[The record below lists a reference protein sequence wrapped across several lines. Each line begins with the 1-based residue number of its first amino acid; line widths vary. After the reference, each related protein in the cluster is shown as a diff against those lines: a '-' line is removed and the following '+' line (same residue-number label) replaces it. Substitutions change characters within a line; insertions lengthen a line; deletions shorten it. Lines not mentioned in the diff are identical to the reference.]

1 MAKKVQKPYDITK
14 SGPQD
19 FRTIRKQLASIDAP
33 TDKEYLYEKNINN
46 SYLGKSMY
54 NAAEA
59 APTVVQSPLY
69 NTKTKLGQ
77 SYFDQ
82 DVYTKGEFE
91 DASSVRAENQP
102 AIVQAINGTT
112 KGAILAGTTA
122 LSGVLGIPYGIYSAV
137 SNKDFSKLWDNDVT
151 RTAQLINDASEEWLP
166 NYYTKDQLESSW
178 YSPTNLLSA
187 NFLFDKVI
195 KNIGF
200 TVGAAYS
207 GGIYTKGINAIA
219 KGIGALKAMARTG
232 KTFEEA
238 AKLGA
243 RAMQMNAKT
252 RFMKSAVGSTFSA
265 IAEGSVEALNNSKD
279 YVDIYRQK
287 VDAHT
292 AEGMNNAYREFAI
305 AGGQFDGEGNPI
317 LDNTPRSVMLQNEL
331 TRLQNAKKQAYEEI
345 ENTRASMGNAD
356 LIANLPILT
365 LGNWLTFG
373 KMYAGGYKAARNT
386 SRVTTRATKEARAAA
401 KAEGK
406 KAVERLNR
414 VVEKAKKTGYQ
425 GLTQEEKALVEEG
438 TDHLLGDK
446 TYAALMA
453 IREPLKEGNEEMT
466 QAAAAKSLQNYYG
479 SRVDAIYDAA
489 MDNSSRNQV
498 LDWWQASVQ
507 GFKDIYGD
515 FNNYEEG
522 FIGAITGLMG
532 SSTFGKKNNS
542 TSETYLGRSKWIG
555 MSGGVVPQWRNAIK
569 GREQEAEIVSHVNS
583 ILKNGNLERDMKH
596 LIAQTFFDEKQRVAA
611 IKNDKLE
618 YKDSEL
624 ASIFEN
630 IMYLKE
636 AGKIDLLYRAI
647 ENMDGFTE
655 EDAKAIL
662 EMTKKDIDID
672 GQNVTSL
679 NKRKEDLI
687 SESEKLTKQNEEA
700 QKGLDDFILSTVE
713 KYGIATFD
721 SELNLVFDD
730 DEVNKKIK
738 EAKESITRTKETID
752 NIEKT
757 IEDIDAELANKK
769 STTISPYLNEDGELK
784 TTQEVLEDLNKRKSK
799 YEKIIG
805 EVTGNMDSIDA
816 ATEETLTNDQLK
828 TLTWY
833 KVMMKDWQERAN
845 SMTTSMS
852 RFIRAFLNDNVSK
865 EQLAKLDE
873 ELGGLDIK
881 HLTAE
886 EMQAYGGALVNR
898 HILRNIL
905 GGSQSIVKLLE
916 DIANKYSKEDLGL
929 SLARLLDS
937 DEEVEIGEEKNKKKV
952 KVGDYLFNFIKANLM
967 ANEIITQDVKN
978 NFFTLLSDLKKIGK
992 NYNSYNR
999 LLTEYTKNPSK
1010 IDAAHQETLNNA
1022 ERDSNKKRSKNLKD
1036 NLSFGGHRG
1045 NLAKDLKD
1053 NADEIETIGL
1063 DEFKNSLNENELKE
1077 FTEAESLID
1086 GLDSLNHIIE
1096 TSDLEDEV
1104 KKALQSKAI
1113 EALDEVDSVD
1123 EFLDKFKSLDP
1134 NEALEDALET
1144 SNLDDLEKLDKLE
1157 DLAAQYK
1164 EFMDNSLSKVVDAME
1179 AKRKAQIDDIEE
1191 KAKRAAD
1198 ALDKKEKITPPKE
1211 KKLREPKEKKGT
1223 TLADRRKNKRKED
1236 NKRAEQPKEKPG
1248 IEETK
1253 EAVKK
1258 QGTSNDIANRNARRK
1273 KNGYSSEH
1281 ANRPQLSE
1289 TFFYGRDLLTYV
1301 EYITKNPDRVPKFVA
1316 SKLFPNI
1323 KTQQDFIKAYTK
1335 YIKATYQYLKDNGA
1349 FEYVKYN
1356 LKANDKLIFTVDE
1369 ALNKEAGV
1377 PVVIIKVIDKDG
1389 NSHVV
1394 GTMKSELDFMS
1405 INSRNDTTY
1414 GTTEAAQKKLYD
1426 EIVYKFKASKAKSSQ
1441 IETLSLQYGKKSITT
1456 ALNNHKNRT
1465 ANHGVAYGITG
1476 DKVKSISDNSISFDG
1491 LSDDKTTVKLTKE
1504 EQKEAVRILNSK
1516 LSKEEQKEAI
1526 QELFDNVADR
1536 VLNEI
1541 SNNDFSSIEKSK
1553 YKETQAKSQETSK
1566 AVKEETTIQ
1575 DKELVDFATTR
1586 NGGFS
1591 TPLSKGKGTS
1601 LSKNITDIG
1610 TEKPGWGSKNGLFYY
1625 KVNVGG
1631 RKDYI
1636 AAYFREEPS
1645 QEAKE
1650 KIESILNDPNL
1661 DFTKAQK
1668 EIANLLRQSS
1678 QTKQSK
1684 DDLIHITNTFQGLSH
1699 LGNLQEWSKKASD
1712 IRTEPDG
1719 FGTKDGLFYY
1729 KKSHQGGRKGD
1740 NITIWFKN
1748 EPSQSIKEKIPKLLD
1763 ESKNLNEFG
1772 DKVVELIN
1780 AESKKEE
1787 TEFVGAESSVKKLMG
1802 GDVAF
1807 SNTESS
1813 ISSIFNNTGT
1823 EVIFGIVNGNG
1834 IVSTTNADIDSKIL
1848 QVDIA
1853 KAKEGQVYVLI
1864 PSNNGSLLPALCYG
1878 DVIEDLLEKPNDWYI
1893 EETIKAI
1900 QKLTNITQI
1909 GENKNKVAKWLGI
1922 STQTINMSVGHLNA
1936 DNKFTEDDDIVNAD
1950 RVRVAYNDSKGKRQ
1964 YMYIALSD
1972 DKTISHE
1979 NAKKFIASFASRFS
1993 IDNPL
1998 TVNLDTQRL
2007 RDKEYISN
2015 MSKYYYTNI
2024 VQGQTHSVND
2034 WFLYNKTKTEID
2046 NEERKKTPKPPT
2058 RTPSETTP
2066 TGKPKDSKETTV
2078 EGKEYTVNKD
2088 GRVYNEKGEL
2098 VVGEERT
2105 KVLDNENKPSEDTTE
2120 SEESTEKK
2128 ETKEKP
2134 KESIDLASQLLGG
2147 ARRGRR
2153 RVQEKEE
2160 KKEDNKKDD
2169 DNKPDKPNY
2178 SQDQVNTARARQG
2191 NNRRRPNRT
2200 TTPSE
2205 PSETS
2210 KPSESIAPK
2219 QKIISKAISLFPNI
2233 DKGRIESIVNKIFES
2248 VENTYPLIDSIKKA
2262 IQFFKNKMGTLN
2274 IKAYNNFIDT
2284 ILSPSEKETLEREGE
2299 SEFKSSQPVDSN
2311 LRVLQ
2316 RTESILNSIREY
2328 INGDITVKSKR
2339 LLKVFE
2345 TIKNIIDS
2353 LGKNM
2358 IILNNFFNNVIA
2370 QTTAIITGVAEV
2382 DTENLRLKYAYSNLN
2397 SKIQQWM
2404 DERGTNIEAY
2414 ERLSPKQQEDY
2425 IRCMI

>member
-1 MAKKVQKPYDITK
+1 MANKIQKPYDITK

-33 TDKEYLYEKNINN
+33 TDKEYLYEKNMNN
-46 SYLGKSMY
+46 SYLGRSMY

-69 NTKTKLGQ
+69 NTNTKLGQ
-77 SYFDQ
+77 SYFDK

-91 DASSVRAENQP
+91 DASSIRAENQP
-102 AIVQAINGTT
+102 AIIQALNGTA
-112 KGAILAGTTA
+112 KGTILAGTTA
-122 LSGVLGIPYGIYSAV
+122 VSGILGIPYGIFSAV
-137 SNKDFSKLWDNDVT
+137 NNKDFSKLWDNDIT

-178 YSPTNLLSA
+178 YSPTNLFSA

-207 GGIYTKGINAIA
+207 GGIYTKGINAVA

-265 IAEGSVEALNNSKD
+265 VAEGSVEALNNSKD

-401 KAEGK
+401 EAEGK
-406 KAVERLNR
+406 EAVKRLNK

-453 IREPLKEGNEEMT
+453 VREPLKEGNEEMA
-466 QAAAAKSLQNYYG
+466 QAAAAKSSQNYYG

-489 MDNSSRNQV
+489 MDNSSRSQV
-498 LDWWQASVQ
+498 LDWWKASVQ

-522 FIGAITGLMG
+522 FIGALTGLMG
-532 SSTFGKKNNS
+532 SPTFGKKNNS

-636 AGKIDLLYRAI
+636 AGKIDLLHRAI

-662 EMTKKDIDID
+662 EMTKKDINID

-700 QKGLDDFILSTVE
+700 QKSLNDFISSLTENSNTF
-713 KYGIATFD
+713 TFD
-721 SELNLVFDD
+721 ANGNITYGEENDR
-730 DEVNKKIK
+730 KIK
-738 EAKESITRTKETID
+738 EAQESINRTKETID

-757 IEDIDAELANKK
+757 IEDIDVELSNKK
-769 STTISPYLNEDGELK
+769 STTVSPYLNEDGELK

-799 YEKIIG
+799 YKKIIG
-805 EVTGNMDSIDA
+805 EITGNMDSIDA

-852 RFIRAFLNDNVSK
+852 RFIRDFLNDNVSK

-886 EMQAYGGALVNR
+886 EMQSYGGALVNR

-937 DEEVEIGEEKNKKKV
+937 NEEVEIEEEKNKTKV
-952 KVGDYLFNFIKANLM
+952 KLGDYLFDFIKANLM
-967 ANEIITQDVKN
+967 ANDGITQDVKN
-978 NFFTLLSDLKKIGK
+978 NFLTLLSDLKKIGK

-1022 ERDSNKKRSKNLKD
+1022 ERESNKKRSKNLKD

-1063 DEFKNSLNENELKE
+1063 DKFKNSLNESELKE

-1104 KKALQSKAI
+1104 KKALQSKAV
-1113 EALDEVDSVD
+1113 EALDEVDSVN
-1123 EFLDKFKSLDP
+1123 EFLNKFKSLDP
-1134 NEALEDALET
+1134 NEALENALET

-1164 EFMDNSLSKVVDAME
+1164 EFMDNNLSKVADAIE

-1223 TLADRRKNKRKED
+1223 TLADRQKSKRKED
-1236 NKRAEQPKEKPG
+1236 TKSAEQPKERPN
-1248 IEETK
+1248 IDETK

-1258 QGTSNDIANRNARRK
+1258 QGTNSDISNRNARRK

-1323 KTQQDFIKAYTK
+1323 KSQQDFIKAYTK
-1335 YIKATYQYLKDNGA
+1335 YIKATYQYLKDSGA
-1349 FEYVKYN
+1349 FEYIKHN

-1377 PVVIIKVIDKDG
+1377 PVVIIKAVDKDG
-1389 NSHVV
+1389 NYHAV
-1394 GTMKSELDFMS
+1394 GTMKTELDFMS
-1405 INSRNDTTY
+1405 INSRNNTTY

-1426 EIVYKFKASKAKSSQ
+1426 EIVYKFKASKAKGSQ
-1441 IETLSLQYGKKSITT
+1441 GK
-1456 ALNNHKNRT
+1456 
-1465 ANHGVAYGITG
+1465 
-1476 DKVKSISDNSISFDG
+1476 
-1491 LSDDKTTVKLTKE
+1491 
-1504 EQKEAVRILNSK
+1504 
-1516 LSKEEQKEAI
+1516 
-1526 QELFDNVADR
+1526 QEN
-1536 VLNEI
+1536 
-1541 SNNDFSSIEKSK
+1541 
-1553 YKETQAKSQETSK
+1553 
-1566 AVKEETTIQ
+1566 
-1575 DKELVDFATTR
+1575 
-1586 NGGFS
+1586 
-1591 TPLSKGKGTS
+1591 
-1601 LSKNITDIG
+1601 
-1610 TEKPGWGSKNGLFYY
+1610 
-1625 KVNVGG
+1625 
-1631 RKDYI
+1631 
-1636 AAYFREEPS
+1636 
-1645 QEAKE
+1645 
-1650 KIESILNDPNL
+1650 
-1661 DFTKAQK
+1661 
-1668 EIANLLRQSS
+1668 
-1678 QTKQSK
+1678 
-1684 DDLIHITNTFQGLSH
+1684 TNTEQ
-1699 LGNLQEWSKKASD
+1699 QE
-1712 IRTEPDG
+1712 
-1719 FGTKDGLFYY
+1719 
-1729 KKSHQGGRKGD
+1729 
-1740 NITIWFKN
+1740 
-1748 EPSQSIKEKIPKLLD
+1748 
-1763 ESKNLNEFG
+1763 EF
-1772 DKVVELIN
+1772 I
-1780 AESKKEE
+1780 
-1787 TEFVGAESSVKKLMG
+1787 GAESSVKRLMG

-1823 EVIFGIVNGNG
+1823 EIIFGIVNDNG

-1909 GENKNKVAKWLGI
+1909 GENKNKIAKWLGI

-1950 RVRVAYNDSKGKRQ
+1950 RVRVAYDDSKGKRQ

-2046 NEERKKTPKPPT
+2046 NEERKKAPKPPT

-2120 SEESTEKK
+2120 SKESTEKK

-2147 ARRGRR
+2147 TRKRRK
-2153 RVQEKEE
+2153 VQEKEE
-2160 KKEDNKKDD
+2160 KKEDDKKDD
-2169 DNKPDKPNY
+2169 DNKPDKSNY
-2178 SQDQVNTARARQG
+2178 SQDQVNTTRARQG

-2233 DKGRIESIVNKIFES
+2233 DKSRIESIVNKIFES
-2248 VENTYPLIDSIKKA
+2248 VKNTYPLIDSIKKA
-2262 IQFFKNKMGTLN
+2262 IQFFKNKIGTLN
-2274 IKAYNNFIDT
+2274 IEAYNNFIDT

-2299 SEFKSSQPVDSN
+2299 NEFKSSQPVDFN

-2316 RTESILNSIREY
+2316 ITESILNSIREY
-2328 INGDITVKSKR
+2328 INGDITIKSKK

-2353 LGKNM
+2353 LGKNI

-2370 QTTAIITGVAEV
+2370 QTTAIITDVAEV
-2382 DTENLRLKYAYSNLN
+2382 NTENLRLKYAYSNLN
-2397 SKIQQWM
+2397 PNVQQWM
-2404 DERGTNIEAY
+2404 KERGTNIEAY

>member
-1 MAKKVQKPYDITK
+1 MANKIQKPYDITK

-33 TDKEYLYEKNINN
+33 TDKEYLYEKNMNN
-46 SYLGKSMY
+46 SYLGRSMY

-69 NTKTKLGQ
+69 NTNTKLGQ

-91 DASSVRAENQP
+91 DASSIRAENQP
-102 AIVQAINGTT
+102 AIVQALNGTA
-112 KGAILAGTTA
+112 KGTILAGTTA
-122 LSGVLGIPYGIYSAV
+122 VSGILGIPYGIFSAV
-137 SNKDFSKLWDNDVT
+137 NNKDFSKLWDNDIT

-178 YSPTNLLSA
+178 YSPTNLFSA

-265 IAEGSVEALNNSKD
+265 VAEGSVEALNNSKD

-317 LDNTPRSVMLQNEL
+317 LDNTPRSVILQNEL

-401 KAEGK
+401 EAEGK
-406 KAVERLNR
+406 EAVKRLNR

-453 IREPLKEGNEEMT
+453 VREPLKEGNEEMA
-466 QAAAAKSLQNYYG
+466 QAAAAKSSQNYYG

-489 MDNSSRNQV
+489 MDNSSRSQV
-498 LDWWQASVQ
+498 LDWWKASVQ

-522 FIGAITGLMG
+522 FIGALTGLMG
-532 SSTFGKKNNS
+532 SPTFGKKNNS

-636 AGKIDLLYRAI
+636 AGKIDLLHRAI

-662 EMTKKDIDID
+662 EMTKKDINID

-700 QKGLDDFILSTVE
+700 QKGLNDFISSLTENSNTF
-713 KYGIATFD
+713 TFD
-721 SELNLVFDD
+721 ANGNITYGEENDR
-730 DEVNKKIK
+730 KIK
-738 EAKESITRTKETID
+738 EAQESINRTKETID

-757 IEDIDAELANKK
+757 IEDIDVELSNKK
-769 STTISPYLNEDGELK
+769 STTVSPYLNEDGELK

-799 YEKIIG
+799 YKKIIG
-805 EVTGNMDSIDA
+805 EITGNMDSIDA

-852 RFIRAFLNDNVSK
+852 RFIRDFLNDNVSK

-886 EMQAYGGALVNR
+886 EMQSYGGALVNR

-937 DEEVEIGEEKNKKKV
+937 NEEVEIEEEKNKTKV
-952 KVGDYLFNFIKANLM
+952 KLGDYLFDFIKANLM
-967 ANEIITQDVKN
+967 ANDGITQDVKN
-978 NFFTLLSDLKKIGK
+978 NFLTLLSDLKKIGK

-1022 ERDSNKKRSKNLKD
+1022 ERESNKKRSKNLKD

-1063 DEFKNSLNENELKE
+1063 DKFKNSLNESELKE

-1104 KKALQSKAI
+1104 KKALQSKAV
-1113 EALDEVDSVD
+1113 EALDEVDSIN

-1134 NEALEDALET
+1134 NEALENALET

-1164 EFMDNSLSKVVDAME
+1164 EFMDNNLSKVADAIE

-1223 TLADRRKNKRKED
+1223 TLADRQKNKRKED
-1236 NKRAEQPKEKPG
+1236 NKRAEQPKERPN
-1248 IEETK
+1248 IDETK

-1258 QGTSNDIANRNARRK
+1258 QGTNSDISNRNARRK

-1323 KTQQDFIKAYTK
+1323 KSQQDFIKAYTK
-1335 YIKATYQYLKDNGA
+1335 YIKATYQYLKDSGA
-1349 FEYVKYN
+1349 FEYIKHN

-1377 PVVIIKVIDKDG
+1377 PVVIIKAVDKDG
-1389 NSHVV
+1389 NYHAV
-1394 GTMKSELDFMS
+1394 GTMKTELDFMS
-1405 INSRNDTTY
+1405 INSRNNTTY

-1426 EIVYKFKASKAKSSQ
+1426 EIVYKFKASKAKGSQ
-1441 IETLSLQYGKKSITT
+1441 GK
-1456 ALNNHKNRT
+1456 
-1465 ANHGVAYGITG
+1465 
-1476 DKVKSISDNSISFDG
+1476 
-1491 LSDDKTTVKLTKE
+1491 
-1504 EQKEAVRILNSK
+1504 
-1516 LSKEEQKEAI
+1516 
-1526 QELFDNVADR
+1526 QEN
-1536 VLNEI
+1536 
-1541 SNNDFSSIEKSK
+1541 
-1553 YKETQAKSQETSK
+1553 
-1566 AVKEETTIQ
+1566 
-1575 DKELVDFATTR
+1575 
-1586 NGGFS
+1586 
-1591 TPLSKGKGTS
+1591 
-1601 LSKNITDIG
+1601 
-1610 TEKPGWGSKNGLFYY
+1610 
-1625 KVNVGG
+1625 
-1631 RKDYI
+1631 
-1636 AAYFREEPS
+1636 
-1645 QEAKE
+1645 
-1650 KIESILNDPNL
+1650 
-1661 DFTKAQK
+1661 
-1668 EIANLLRQSS
+1668 
-1678 QTKQSK
+1678 
-1684 DDLIHITNTFQGLSH
+1684 TNTEQ
-1699 LGNLQEWSKKASD
+1699 QE
-1712 IRTEPDG
+1712 
-1719 FGTKDGLFYY
+1719 
-1729 KKSHQGGRKGD
+1729 
-1740 NITIWFKN
+1740 
-1748 EPSQSIKEKIPKLLD
+1748 
-1763 ESKNLNEFG
+1763 EF
-1772 DKVVELIN
+1772 I
-1780 AESKKEE
+1780 
-1787 TEFVGAESSVKKLMG
+1787 GAESSVKRLMG

-1823 EVIFGIVNGNG
+1823 EIIFGIVNGNG

-1936 DNKFTEDDDIVNAD
+1936 DNKFTEDDDIINAD
-1950 RVRVAYNDSKGKRQ
+1950 RVRVAYDDSKGKRQ

-2046 NEERKKTPKPPT
+2046 NEERKKAPKPPT

-2120 SEESTEKK
+2120 SKESTEKK

-2147 ARRGRR
+2147 TRR
-2153 RVQEKEE
+2153 RRKVQEKEE
-2160 KKEDNKKDD
+2160 KKEDDKKDD
-2169 DNKPDKPNY
+2169 DNKPDKSNY
-2178 SQDQVNTARARQG
+2178 SQDQVNTTRARQG

-2200 TTPSE
+2200 TAPSE

-2233 DKGRIESIVNKIFES
+2233 DKSRIESIVNKIFES
-2248 VENTYPLIDSIKKA
+2248 VKNTYPLIDSIKKA
-2262 IQFFKNKMGTLN
+2262 IQFFKNKIGTLN
-2274 IKAYNNFIDT
+2274 IEAYNNFIDT

-2299 SEFKSSQPVDSN
+2299 NEFKSSQPVDFN

-2328 INGDITVKSKR
+2328 INGDITIKSKK

-2353 LGKNM
+2353 LGKNI

-2370 QTTAIITGVAEV
+2370 QTTAIITDVAEV
-2382 DTENLRLKYAYSNLN
+2382 NTENLRLKYAYSNLN
-2397 SKIQQWM
+2397 PDIQQWM
-2404 DERGTNIEAY
+2404 KERGTNIEAY

>member
-1 MAKKVQKPYDITK
+1 MANKIQKPYDITK

-33 TDKEYLYEKNINN
+33 TDKEYLYEKNMNN
-46 SYLGKSMY
+46 SYLGRSMY

-91 DASSVRAENQP
+91 DASSIRGENQP
-102 AIVQAINGTT
+102 AIVQAINGTA
-112 KGAILAGTTA
+112 KGSILAGTTA
-122 LSGVLGIPYGIYSAV
+122 VSGILGIPYGIFSAV
-137 SNKDFSKLWDNDVT
+137 NNKDFSKLWDNDIT

-166 NYYTKDQLESSW
+166 NYYTKEQLESSW
-178 YSPTNLLSA
+178 YSPTNLFSA

-207 GGIYTKGINAIA
+207 GGIYTKAINAVA

-265 IAEGSVEALNNSKD
+265 VAEGSVEALNNSKD

-401 KAEGK
+401 EAEGK
-406 KAVERLNR
+406 EAVKRLNK

-438 TDHLLGDK
+438 TDHLLGNK

-453 IREPLKEGNEEMT
+453 VREPLKEGNEEMA
-466 QAAAAKSLQNYYG
+466 QATAAKSSQNYYG

-489 MDNSSRNQV
+489 MDNSSRSQV
-498 LDWWQASVQ
+498 LNWWKASVQ

-522 FIGAITGLMG
+522 FIGALTGLMG
-532 SSTFGKKNNS
+532 SPTFGKKNNS

-636 AGKIDLLYRAI
+636 AGKIDLLHRAI

-700 QKGLDDFILSTVE
+700 QKSLNDFISSLTENSNTF
-713 KYGIATFD
+713 TFD
-721 SELNLVFDD
+721 ANGNITYGEENDR
-730 DEVNKKIK
+730 KIK
-738 EAKESITRTKETID
+738 EAQESINRTKETID

-757 IEDIDAELANKK
+757 IEDIDVELSNKK
-769 STTISPYLNEDGELK
+769 STTVSPYLNEDGELK

-799 YEKIIG
+799 YKKIIG

-845 SMTTSMS
+845 SMATSMS
-852 RFIRAFLNDNVSK
+852 RFIRDFLNDNVSK

-886 EMQAYGGALVNR
+886 EMQSYGGALVNR

-937 DEEVEIGEEKNKKKV
+937 NKEVEIGEEKNKTKV
-952 KVGDYLFNFIKANLM
+952 KLGDYLFDFIKANLM
-967 ANEIITQDVKN
+967 ANDGITQDVKN

-1022 ERDSNKKRSKNLKD
+1022 ERESNKKRSKNLKD

-1063 DEFKNSLNENELKE
+1063 DKFKNSLNENELKE

-1104 KKALQSKAI
+1104 KKALQSKAV
-1113 EALDEVDSVD
+1113 EALDEVDSVN

-1164 EFMDNSLSKVVDAME
+1164 EFMDNNLSKVADAIE

-1198 ALDKKEKITPPKE
+1198 ALDKKEKIAPPKE
-1211 KKLREPKEKKGT
+1211 KKLREPKEKKST
-1223 TLADRRKNKRKED
+1223 TLADRQKNKRKED
-1236 NKRAEQPKEKPG
+1236 NKRAEQPKERPN
-1248 IEETK
+1248 IDETK
-1253 EAVKK
+1253 KAVKK
-1258 QGTSNDIANRNARRK
+1258 QGTNSDISNRKARRK
-1273 KNGYSSEH
+1273 KNGYSSEN
-1281 ANRPQLSE
+1281 ASRPQLSE

-1301 EYITKNPDRVPKFVA
+1301 EYITKNPNRVPKFVA

-1323 KTQQDFIKAYTK
+1323 KSQQDFIKAYTK
-1335 YIKATYQYLKDNGA
+1335 YIKVTYQYLKDNGA
-1349 FEYVKYN
+1349 FEYIKYN
-1356 LKANDKLIFTVDE
+1356 LKANYKLIFTVDE

-1377 PVVIIKVIDKDG
+1377 PVVIIKAIDKDG
-1389 NSHVV
+1389 NYHAV
-1394 GTMKSELDFMS
+1394 GTMKTELDFMS
-1405 INSRNDTTY
+1405 INSRNNTTY

-1426 EIVYKFKASKAKSSQ
+1426 EIVYKFKATKAKESQ
-1441 IETLSLQYGKKSITT
+1441 
-1456 ALNNHKNRT
+1456 
-1465 ANHGVAYGITG
+1465 
-1476 DKVKSISDNSISFDG
+1476 VK
-1491 LSDDKTTVKLTKE
+1491 
-1504 EQKEAVRILNSK
+1504 
-1516 LSKEEQKEAI
+1516 
-1526 QELFDNVADR
+1526 QEN
-1536 VLNEI
+1536 
-1541 SNNDFSSIEKSK
+1541 
-1553 YKETQAKSQETSK
+1553 
-1566 AVKEETTIQ
+1566 
-1575 DKELVDFATTR
+1575 
-1586 NGGFS
+1586 
-1591 TPLSKGKGTS
+1591 
-1601 LSKNITDIG
+1601 
-1610 TEKPGWGSKNGLFYY
+1610 
-1625 KVNVGG
+1625 
-1631 RKDYI
+1631 
-1636 AAYFREEPS
+1636 
-1645 QEAKE
+1645 
-1650 KIESILNDPNL
+1650 
-1661 DFTKAQK
+1661 
-1668 EIANLLRQSS
+1668 
-1678 QTKQSK
+1678 
-1684 DDLIHITNTFQGLSH
+1684 TNTEQ
-1699 LGNLQEWSKKASD
+1699 QE
-1712 IRTEPDG
+1712 
-1719 FGTKDGLFYY
+1719 
-1729 KKSHQGGRKGD
+1729 
-1740 NITIWFKN
+1740 
-1748 EPSQSIKEKIPKLLD
+1748 
-1763 ESKNLNEFG
+1763 EF
-1772 DKVVELIN
+1772 I
-1780 AESKKEE
+1780 
-1787 TEFVGAESSVKKLMG
+1787 GAESSVKRLMG

-1813 ISSIFNNTGT
+1813 ISSIFHNTGT
-1823 EVIFGIVNGNG
+1823 EVIFGIVNGNN
-1834 IVSTTNADIDSKIL
+1834 IISTTNADIDSKIL

-1853 KAKEGQVYVLI
+1853 KAIEGQVYVLI

-1878 DVIEDLLEKPNDWYI
+1878 DIIKDLLEKPNDWYI

-1900 QKLTNITQI
+1900 QKLTNIIQI
-1909 GENKNKVAKWLGI
+1909 GKNKDEVAKWLGI
-1922 STQTINMSVGHLNA
+1922 STQTINISVGHLNA
-1936 DNKFTEDDDIVNAD
+1936 DNKFTEDDDIINAD
-1950 RVRVAYNDSKGKRQ
+1950 RVRVAFNDSKGKRQ

-2046 NEERKKTPKPPT
+2046 NEERKKAPKPPT

-2120 SEESTEKK
+2120 SKESTEKK

-2147 ARRGRR
+2147 ARRRR

-2169 DNKPDKPNY
+2169 DDKPDKSNY
-2178 SQDQVNTARARQG
+2178 SQDQVNTTRARQG

-2219 QKIISKAISLFPNI
+2219 QKIISKAISIFPNI
-2233 DKGRIESIVNKIFES
+2233 DKSRIESIVNKIFES
-2248 VENTYPLIDSIKKA
+2248 VENTYQLIDSIKKA
-2262 IQFFKNKMGTLN
+2262 IQFFKNKIGTLN
-2274 IKAYNNFIDT
+2274 IEAYNNFIDT

-2299 SEFKSSQPVDSN
+2299 NEFKSSQPVDFN

-2328 INGDITVKSKR
+2328 INGDITVKSKK

-2345 TIKNIIDS
+2345 TIKNVIDS

-2370 QTTAIITGVAEV
+2370 QTTAIITDVAEV
-2382 DTENLRLKYAYSNLN
+2382 NTENLRLKYAYSNLN
-2397 SKIQQWM
+2397 PDIQQWM
-2404 DERGTNIEAY
+2404 KERGTNIEAY

>member
-1 MAKKVQKPYDITK
+1 MANKIQKPYDITK

-33 TDKEYLYEKNINN
+33 TDKEYLYEKNMNN
-46 SYLGKSMY
+46 SYLGRSMY

-91 DASSVRAENQP
+91 DASSIRAENQP
-102 AIVQAINGTT
+102 AIVQALNGTA

-122 LSGVLGIPYGIYSAV
+122 VSGILGIPYGIFSAV
-137 SNKDFSKLWDNDVT
+137 NNKDFSKLWDNDIT

-178 YSPTNLLSA
+178 YSPTNLFSA

-265 IAEGSVEALNNSKD
+265 VAEGSVEALNNSKD

-401 KAEGK
+401 EAEGK
-406 KAVERLNR
+406 EAVKRLNK

-453 IREPLKEGNEEMT
+453 VREPLKEGNEEMA
-466 QAAAAKSLQNYYG
+466 QAAAAKSSQNYYG

-489 MDNSSRNQV
+489 MDNSSRSQV
-498 LDWWQASVQ
+498 LDWWKASVQ

-522 FIGAITGLMG
+522 FIGALTGLMG
-532 SSTFGKKNNS
+532 SPTFGKKNNS

-636 AGKIDLLYRAI
+636 AGKIDLLHRAI

-662 EMTKKDIDID
+662 EMTKKDINID

-700 QKGLDDFILSTVE
+700 QKGLNDFISSLTENSNTF
-713 KYGIATFD
+713 TFD
-721 SELNLVFDD
+721 AHGNITYGEENDR
-730 DEVNKKIK
+730 KIK
-738 EAKESITRTKETID
+738 EAQESINRTKETID

-757 IEDIDAELANKK
+757 IEDIDVELSNKK
-769 STTISPYLNEDGELK
+769 STTVSPYLNEDGELK

-799 YEKIIG
+799 YKKIIG
-805 EVTGNMDSIDA
+805 EITGNMDSIDA

-852 RFIRAFLNDNVSK
+852 RFIRDFLNDNVSK

-886 EMQAYGGALVNR
+886 EMQSYGGALVNR

-937 DEEVEIGEEKNKKKV
+937 NEEVEIEEEKNKTKV
-952 KVGDYLFNFIKANLM
+952 KLGDYLFDFIKANLM
-967 ANEIITQDVKN
+967 ANDGITQDVKN
-978 NFFTLLSDLKKIGK
+978 NFLTLLSDLKKIGK

-1022 ERDSNKKRSKNLKD
+1022 ERESNKKRSKNLKD

-1063 DEFKNSLNENELKE
+1063 EEFKNSLNESELKE

-1104 KKALQSKAI
+1104 KKALQSKAV
-1113 EALDEVDSVD
+1113 EALDEVDSVN

-1164 EFMDNSLSKVVDAME
+1164 EFMDNNLSKVADAIE

-1236 NKRAEQPKEKPG
+1236 NKRAEQPKERPN
-1248 IEETK
+1248 IDETK
-1253 EAVKK
+1253 KAVKK
-1258 QGTSNDIANRNARRK
+1258 QGTNSDISNRKARRRE
-1273 KNGYSSEH
+1273 NGYSSEN
-1281 ANRPQLSE
+1281 ASRPQLSE

-1377 PVVIIKVIDKDG
+1377 PVVIIKAVDKEG
-1389 NSHVV
+1389 NYHVV
-1394 GTMKSELDFMS
+1394 GTMKTELDFMS
-1405 INSRNDTTY
+1405 INSRNNTTY

-1426 EIVYKFKASKAKSSQ
+1426 EIVYKFKASKAKDSQ
-1441 IETLSLQYGKKSITT
+1441 
-1456 ALNNHKNRT
+1456 
-1465 ANHGVAYGITG
+1465 
-1476 DKVKSISDNSISFDG
+1476 VK
-1491 LSDDKTTVKLTKE
+1491 
-1504 EQKEAVRILNSK
+1504 
-1516 LSKEEQKEAI
+1516 
-1526 QELFDNVADR
+1526 QEN
-1536 VLNEI
+1536 
-1541 SNNDFSSIEKSK
+1541 
-1553 YKETQAKSQETSK
+1553 
-1566 AVKEETTIQ
+1566 
-1575 DKELVDFATTR
+1575 
-1586 NGGFS
+1586 
-1591 TPLSKGKGTS
+1591 
-1601 LSKNITDIG
+1601 
-1610 TEKPGWGSKNGLFYY
+1610 
-1625 KVNVGG
+1625 
-1631 RKDYI
+1631 
-1636 AAYFREEPS
+1636 
-1645 QEAKE
+1645 
-1650 KIESILNDPNL
+1650 
-1661 DFTKAQK
+1661 
-1668 EIANLLRQSS
+1668 
-1678 QTKQSK
+1678 
-1684 DDLIHITNTFQGLSH
+1684 TNTEQ
-1699 LGNLQEWSKKASD
+1699 QE
-1712 IRTEPDG
+1712 
-1719 FGTKDGLFYY
+1719 
-1729 KKSHQGGRKGD
+1729 
-1740 NITIWFKN
+1740 
-1748 EPSQSIKEKIPKLLD
+1748 
-1763 ESKNLNEFG
+1763 EF
-1772 DKVVELIN
+1772 I
-1780 AESKKEE
+1780 
-1787 TEFVGAESSVKKLMG
+1787 GAESSVKRLMG

-1823 EVIFGIVNGNG
+1823 EIIFGIVNDNG

-2007 RDKEYISN
+2007 RNKEYISN

-2046 NEERKKTPKPPT
+2046 NEERKKAPKPPT

-2120 SEESTEKK
+2120 SKESTEKK
-2128 ETKEKP
+2128 ETKERP

-2147 ARRGRR
+2147 TRR
-2153 RVQEKEE
+2153 RRKVQEKEE
-2160 KKEDNKKDD
+2160 KKEDDKKDD
-2169 DNKPDKPNY
+2169 DDKPDKSNY
-2178 SQDQVNTARARQG
+2178 SQDQVNTTRARQG

-2200 TTPSE
+2200 TAPSE

-2248 VENTYPLIDSIKKA
+2248 VKNTYPLIDSIKKA
-2262 IQFFKNKMGTLN
+2262 IQFFKNKIGTLN
-2274 IKAYNNFIDT
+2274 IEAYNNFIDT

-2299 SEFKSSQPVDSN
+2299 SEFKSSQPVDFN

-2328 INGDITVKSKR
+2328 INGDITVKSKK

-2353 LGKNM
+2353 LGKNI

-2370 QTTAIITGVAEV
+2370 QTTAIITDVAEV
-2382 DTENLRLKYAYSNLN
+2382 NTENLRLKYAYSNLN
-2397 SKIQQWM
+2397 PDIQQWM
-2404 DERGTNIEAY
+2404 KERGTNIEAY
-2414 ERLSPKQQEDY
+2414 ERLSPKQQEYY

>member
-102 AIVQAINGTT
+102 AIVRAINGTT

-200 TVGAAYS
+200 TIGAAYS
-207 GGIYTKGINAIA
+207 GGVYTKGINALA

-243 RAMQMNAKT
+243 RAMEMNAKT
-252 RFMKSAVGSTFSA
+252 RAVKSLVGSTFSA

-287 VDAHT
+287 TDAQT
-292 AEGMNNAYREFAI
+292 AEGMNNAYKEFAI
-305 AGGQFDGEGNPI
+305 SGGQFDGEGNPI
-317 LDNTPRSVMLQNEL
+317 LDNTPRSAILQNKIAQ
-331 TRLQNAKKQAYEEI
+331 LQNAKKKAYEEI
-345 ENTRASMGNAD
+345 EKTRASMGNAD
-356 LIANLPILT
+356 LIANLPILG

-373 KMYAGGYKAARNT
+373 KMYAGGYKAARNI

-401 KAEGK
+401 EAEGK
-406 KAVERLNR
+406 KAVERLNK

-438 TDHLLGDK
+438 TDHLLGNK

-453 IREPLKEGNEEMT
+453 AREPLKEGNEEMA
-466 QAAAAKSLQNYYG
+466 QSAAAKASQNYYG

-489 MDNSSRNQV
+489 MDNDSRNQV
-498 LDWWQASVQ
+498 LNWWQASVQ

-522 FIGAITGLMG
+522 FIGALTGLMG
-532 SSTFGKKNNS
+532 SPTFGKKNNS

-569 GREQEAEIVSHVNS
+569 GREQEAKIVSHVNS
-583 ILKNGNLERDMKH
+583 ILKSENLERNVKH
-596 LIAQTFFDEKQRVAA
+596 LIAQTFFDNKQKVAA

-636 AGKIDLLYRAI
+636 AGKIDLLHRAI
-647 ENMDGFTE
+647 ENMEGFTE

-662 EMTKKDIDID
+662 EMTKKEVSID
-672 GQNVTSL
+672 GQNVSSL
-679 NKRKEDLI
+679 KKRKEELI
-687 SESEKLTKQNEEA
+687 AESEKLTKQNKQA
-700 QKGLDDFILSTVE
+700 QEGLDNFINSLTE
-713 KYGIATFD
+713 GTNIYIFD
-721 SELNLVFDD
+721 SKGNPTYGEENDR
-730 DEVNKKIK
+730 KIK
-738 EAKESITRTKETID
+738 EAQESIDRTKETID
-752 NIEKT
+752 NISKT
-757 IEDIDAELANKK
+757 VESIDAELANKK
-769 STTISPYLNEDGELK
+769 STTISPYLNEDGEFK
-784 TTQEVLEDLNKRKSK
+784 TSKEVLEDLNKRKSK
-799 YEKIIG
+799 YKQIIQ
-805 EVTGNMDSIDA
+805 EVTDNMDSIDA

-833 KVMMKDWQERAN
+833 KVMMKNWRGRAN

-852 RFIRAFLNDNVSK
+852 RFIRDFLNDNVSK

-886 EMQAYGGALVNR
+886 EMQAYGGALVSR

-905 GGSQSIVKLLE
+905 GGSKSIVQLLE
-916 DIANKYSKEDLGL
+916 DIANKNPKEDLGL
-929 SLARLLDS
+929 ALARFLSS
-937 DEEVEIGEEKNKKKV
+937 DEEVEIGEGKDKTKV
-952 KVGDYLFNFIKANLM
+952 KLGDYLFNFIKNNLN
-967 ANEIITQDVKN
+967 ANEGITQDVKN
-978 NFFTLLSDLKKIGK
+978 NFFTLLSDLQKIGS
-992 NYNSYNR
+992 NYSRYNK
-999 LLTEYTKNPSK
+999 LLKEYTQNPDK
-1010 IDAAHQETLNNA
+1010 IDAAHQETLDNA

-1045 NLAKDLKD
+1045 NLAKDLKA
-1053 NADEIETIGL
+1053 NTDEIETIGL
-1063 DEFKNSLNENELKE
+1063 DAFKNSLNENELKE
-1077 FTEAESLID
+1077 FTEAEQLID

-1104 KKALQSKAI
+1104 KKALQNKAI
-1113 EALDEVDSVD
+1113 EALDEVDSVN
-1123 EFLDKFKSLDP
+1123 EFLEKFKSLDP
-1134 NEALEDALET
+1134 NEALENALEN

-1164 EFMDNSLSKVVDAME
+1164 EFMDNNLSKVAEAME

-1198 ALDKKEKITPPKE
+1198 ALDEKEKP
-1211 KKLREPKEKKGT
+1211 REPKEKKIREPKERKKAT
-1223 TLADRRKNKRKED
+1223 TLGDRKKNKRKAD
-1236 NKRAEQPKEKPG
+1236 NKRTEQPKEKPG

-1289 TFFYGRDLLTYV
+1289 VFFYGRDLLTYV
-1301 EYITKNPDRVPKFVA
+1301 EYIAKNPDRIPKFIA
-1316 SKLFPNI
+1316 SKLFPDI

-1335 YIKATYQYLKDNGA
+1335 YIKATYQYLKDNNA

-1356 LKANDKLIFTVDE
+1356 LKANDKLIFTMDE
-1369 ALNKEAGV
+1369 ELNNNAGV
-1377 PVVIIKVIDKDG
+1377 PVVIIKAIDKDG

-1426 EIVYKFKASKAKSSQ
+1426 EIVYKFKASKIQSPQEKTSNTSFKTDYQYDKEMSFYGGQIHGTLDRVENGTAIYVDSKGQPTILLAGKSDHQFIGIFREPNSNRW
-1441 IETLSLQYGKKSITT
+1441 SIKME
-1456 ALNNHKNRT
+1456 NKE
-1465 ANHGVAYGITG
+1465 G
-1476 DKVKSISDNSISFDG
+1476 DKTIFRDMISSVMAQLPLGAEIYERTSISVDG
-1491 LSDDKTTVKLTKE
+1491 LRVFAQQLKHGFEIGNETYETDVNGGDLTN
-1504 EQKEAVRILNSK
+1504 VFG
-1516 LSKEEQKEAI
+1516 LSKEDQNAMEKVHISEKE
-1526 QELFDNVADR
+1526 LP
-1536 VLNEI
+1536 
-1541 SNNDFSSIEKSK
+1541 K
-1553 YKETQAKSQETSK
+1553 
-1566 AVKEETTIQ
+1566 VKEILKPYLE
-1575 DKELVDFATTR
+1575 KFGV
-1586 NGGFS
+1586 
-1591 TPLSKGKGTS
+1591 
-1601 LSKNITDIG
+1601 KNI
-1610 TEKPGWGSKNGLFYY
+1610 
-1625 KVNVGG
+1625 
-1631 RKDYI
+1631 
-1636 AAYFREEPS
+1636 
-1645 QEAKE
+1645 
-1650 KIESILNDPNL
+1650 
-1661 DFTKAQK
+1661 
-1668 EIANLLRQSS
+1668 
-1678 QTKQSK
+1678 
-1684 DDLIHITNTFQGLSH
+1684 
-1699 LGNLQEWSKKASD
+1699 
-1712 IRTEPDG
+1712 
-1719 FGTKDGLFYY
+1719 
-1729 KKSHQGGRKGD
+1729 
-1740 NITIWFKN
+1740 
-1748 EPSQSIKEKIPKLLD
+1748 
-1763 ESKNLNEFG
+1763 
-1772 DKVVELIN
+1772 DKVVYLTNGNTLSIKLPILVKTKQ
-1780 AESKKEE
+1780 ESQ
-1787 TEFVGAESSVKKLMG
+1787 TQLQDTNSEFIGAESSVKRLMG

-1813 ISSIFNNTGT
+1813 ISNIFNNTGT
-1823 EVIFGIVNGNG
+1823 NIVFGIVNDSGM
-1834 IVSTTNADIDSKIL
+1834 ISTTNSGIDSKIL
-1848 QVDIA
+1848 QVDVA
-1853 KAKEGQVYVLI
+1853 KAREGQVYVLI

-1900 QKLTNITQI
+1900 QKLTNIAQI
-1909 GENKNKVAKWLGI
+1909 GSNKNKVAKWLGI
-1922 STQTINMSVGHLNA
+1922 STQTINMSAGHLNA
-1936 DNKFTEDDDIVNAD
+1936 DNKFTEDDDIINAD
-1950 RVRVAYNDSKGKRQ
+1950 RIRVAYNDSKGKRQ
-1964 YMYIALSD
+1964 YMYIALDD

-1979 NAKKFIASFASRFS
+1979 NAKKFISSFASRFS
-1993 IDNPL
+1993 VDNPL

-2007 RDKEYISN
+2007 MDEEYISN

-2034 WFLYNKTKTEID
+2034 WFLYDKTKTEID
-2046 NEERKKTPKPPT
+2046 NEEKKETPKAPT
-2058 RTPSETTP
+2058 KTPSETTP
-2066 TGKPKDSKETTV
+2066 TGKPRASKDTTV
-2078 EGKEYTVNKD
+2078 EGKDYTVVND

-2105 KVLDNENKPSEDTTE
+2105 KVLDNENKSSEDTTE
-2120 SEESTEKK
+2120 SKESTEKK
-2128 ETKEKP
+2128 DTKEKP
-2134 KESIDLASQLLGG
+2134 RESIDLASQLLGG
-2147 ARRGRR
+2147 AKRGRR
-2153 RVQEKEE
+2153 RAQEKEE
-2160 KKEDNKKDD
+2160 EKKKDD
-2169 DNKPDKPNY
+2169 NENKPDKPGYN
-2178 SQDQVNTARARQG
+2178 QDQVNTTRTRQG
-2191 NNRRRPNRT
+2191 NNRRRPNRAS
-2200 TTPSE
+2200 PSE
-2205 PSETS
+2205 AS
-2210 KPSESIAPK
+2210 KSSESTAPK
-2219 QKIISKAISLFPNI
+2219 QTVQQQIVAKAISIFPNI
-2233 DKGRIESIVNKIFES
+2233 NKDRIESIINKIFES
-2248 VENTYPLIDSIKKA
+2248 VENTYPVIDSIKKS
-2262 IQFFKNKMGTLN
+2262 IQFFKEGLGT
-2274 IKAYNNFIDT
+2274 ISTKAYNTFMDI
-2284 ILSPSEKETLEREGE
+2284 ILSPLEKETLERE
-2299 SEFKSSQPVDSN
+2299 SEKEFRSSQSVDFN

-2316 RTESILNSIREY
+2316 KTEAILSSIREY
-2328 INGDITVKSKR
+2328 MNGNITVKSKG

-2345 TIKNIIDS
+2345 IIKYTINS

-2358 IILNNFFNNVIA
+2358 IVLNNFFNNIA
-2370 QTTAIITGVAEV
+2370 SQATSLVMDTV
-2382 DTENLRLKYAYSNLN
+2382 DSNTESLRLKYAYSNL
-2397 SKIQQWM
+2397 SPDIQQWM
-2404 DERGTNIEAY
+2404 KSRGTNIEAY
-2414 ERLSPKQQEDY
+2414 ERLSPKQQESY
-2425 IRCMI
+2425 IRCML

>member
-1 MAKKVQKPYDITK
+1 MANKIQKLYDITK

-33 TDKEYLYEKNINN
+33 TDKEYLYEKNMNN
-46 SYLGKSMY
+46 SYLGRSMY

-82 DVYTKGEFE
+82 DVYTKEEFE
-91 DASSVRAENQP
+91 DASSIRGENQP
-102 AIVQAINGTT
+102 AIVQAINGTA
-112 KGAILAGTTA
+112 KGGILAGTTA
-122 LSGVLGIPYGIYSAV
+122 MSGILGIPYGIFSAIN
-137 SNKDFSKLWDNDVT
+137 NKDFSKLWDNDII

-178 YSPTNLLSA
+178 YSPTNILSA

-252 RFMKSAVGSTFSA
+252 RFIKSAVGSTFSA
-265 IAEGSVEALNNSKD
+265 VAEGSVEALNNSKD

-317 LDNTPRSVMLQNEL
+317 LDNTSRSVILQNEL

-401 KAEGK
+401 EAEGK
-406 KAVERLNR
+406 EAVKRLNK
-414 VVEKAKKTGYQ
+414 VVEKAKKIGYQ

-453 IREPLKEGNEEMT
+453 VREPLKEGNEEMA
-466 QAAAAKSLQNYYG
+466 QATAAKSSQNYYG

-489 MDNSSRNQV
+489 MDNSSRSQV
-498 LDWWQASVQ
+498 LNWWQASIQ

-522 FIGAITGLMG
+522 FIGALTGLMG
-532 SSTFGKKNNS
+532 SPTFGKKNNS

-636 AGKIDLLYRAI
+636 AGKIDLLHKAI
-647 ENMDGFTE
+647 ENMDSFTE

-662 EMTKKDIDID
+662 EMTKKDINID

-700 QKGLDDFILSTVE
+700 QKSLNDFISSLTENSNTF
-713 KYGIATFD
+713 TFD
-721 SELNLVFDD
+721 GNGNITYGEENDR
-730 DEVNKKIK
+730 KIK
-738 EAKESITRTKETID
+738 EAQESITRTKETID

-757 IEDIDAELANKK
+757 IEDIDVELSNKK
-769 STTISPYLNEDGELK
+769 STTVSPYLNEDGELK

-799 YEKIIG
+799 YKKIIG

-845 SMTTSMS
+845 SMATSMS
-852 RFIRAFLNDNVSK
+852 RFIRDFLNDNVSK
-865 EQLAKLDE
+865 EQLAKLDK
-873 ELGGLDIK
+873 ELEGLDIK

-916 DIANKYSKEDLGL
+916 DIANEYSKEDLGL

-937 DEEVEIGEEKNKKKV
+937 DKEVEIEKEKNKTKV
-952 KVGDYLFNFIKANLM
+952 KLGDYLFDFIKANLM
-967 ANEIITQDVKN
+967 ANDGITQDVKN
-978 NFFTLLSDLKKIGK
+978 NFLTLLSDLKKIGK

-1022 ERDSNKKRSKNLKD
+1022 ERESNKNRSKNLKD

-1104 KKALQSKAI
+1104 KKALQSKAV
-1113 EALDEVDSVD
+1113 EALDEIDSVN

-1164 EFMDNSLSKVVDAME
+1164 EFMDNNLSKVADAME

-1191 KAKRAAD
+1191 KAKKAAD

-1223 TLADRRKNKRKED
+1223 TLADRQKNKRKED
-1236 NKRAEQPKEKPG
+1236 NKRAEQPKERPN
-1248 IEETK
+1248 IDETK

-1258 QGTSNDIANRNARRK
+1258 QGTNSDISNRNARRK

-1335 YIKATYQYLKDNGA
+1335 YIKATYQYLKDNGT
-1349 FEYVKYN
+1349 FEYVKHN

-1377 PVVIIKVIDKDG
+1377 PVVIIKAIDKEG
-1389 NSHVV
+1389 NYHAV
-1394 GTMKSELDFMS
+1394 GTMKTELDFMS

-1426 EIVYKFKASKAKSSQ
+1426 EIVYKFKATKAKDSQ
-1441 IETLSLQYGKKSITT
+1441 
-1456 ALNNHKNRT
+1456 
-1465 ANHGVAYGITG
+1465 
-1476 DKVKSISDNSISFDG
+1476 
-1491 LSDDKTTVKLTKE
+1491 
-1504 EQKEAVRILNSK
+1504 VR
-1516 LSKEEQKEAI
+1516 
-1526 QELFDNVADR
+1526 QEN
-1536 VLNEI
+1536 
-1541 SNNDFSSIEKSK
+1541 
-1553 YKETQAKSQETSK
+1553 
-1566 AVKEETTIQ
+1566 
-1575 DKELVDFATTR
+1575 
-1586 NGGFS
+1586 
-1591 TPLSKGKGTS
+1591 
-1601 LSKNITDIG
+1601 
-1610 TEKPGWGSKNGLFYY
+1610 
-1625 KVNVGG
+1625 
-1631 RKDYI
+1631 
-1636 AAYFREEPS
+1636 
-1645 QEAKE
+1645 
-1650 KIESILNDPNL
+1650 
-1661 DFTKAQK
+1661 
-1668 EIANLLRQSS
+1668 
-1678 QTKQSK
+1678 
-1684 DDLIHITNTFQGLSH
+1684 TNTEQ
-1699 LGNLQEWSKKASD
+1699 QE
-1712 IRTEPDG
+1712 
-1719 FGTKDGLFYY
+1719 
-1729 KKSHQGGRKGD
+1729 
-1740 NITIWFKN
+1740 
-1748 EPSQSIKEKIPKLLD
+1748 
-1763 ESKNLNEFG
+1763 
-1772 DKVVELIN
+1772 
-1780 AESKKEE
+1780 
-1787 TEFVGAESSVKKLMG
+1787 EFVGAESSVKKLMG

-1823 EVIFGIVNGNG
+1823 EIIFGIVNGNG

-1848 QVDIA
+1848 QVDMA
-1853 KAKEGQVYVLI
+1853 KAREGQVYVLI

-1909 GENKNKVAKWLGI
+1909 GENKIKIAKWLGI

-1950 RVRVAYNDSKGKRQ
+1950 RVRVAYDDSKGKRQ

-2120 SEESTEKK
+2120 SKESTEKK
-2128 ETKEKP
+2128 ETKERP

-2147 ARRGRR
+2147 ARRSRR
-2153 RVQEKEE
+2153 KTQEKEE
-2160 KKEDNKKDD
+2160 KKEDDKKDD
-2169 DNKPDKPNY
+2169 DNKPDKSNY
-2178 SQDQVNTARARQG
+2178 SQDQVNTTRTRQG

-2219 QKIISKAISLFPNI
+2219 QKIISKAISIFPNI

-2262 IQFFKNKMGTLN
+2262 IQFFKNKIGTLN
-2274 IKAYNNFIDT
+2274 IEAYNNFIDT

-2299 SEFKSSQPVDSN
+2299 SEFKSSQPVDFN

-2328 INGDITVKSKR
+2328 INGDITVKSKK
-2339 LLKVFE
+2339 LLRVFE

-2353 LGKNM
+2353 LGKNI

-2370 QTTAIITGVAEV
+2370 QTTAIITDVAEV
-2382 DTENLRLKYAYSNLN
+2382 NTENLRLKYAYSNLN
-2397 SKIQQWM
+2397 PDIQQWM
-2404 DERGTNIEAY
+2404 KERGTNIEAY

>member
-1 MAKKVQKPYDITK
+1 MANKIQKPYDITK

-33 TDKEYLYEKNINN
+33 TDKEYLYEKNMNN
-46 SYLGKSMY
+46 SYLGRSMY

-69 NTKTKLGQ
+69 NTNTKLGQ
-77 SYFDQ
+77 SYFDK

-91 DASSVRAENQP
+91 DASSIRAENQP
-102 AIVQAINGTT
+102 AIVQALNGTA
-112 KGAILAGTTA
+112 KGTILAGTTA
-122 LSGVLGIPYGIYSAV
+122 VSGILGIPYGIFSAV
-137 SNKDFSKLWDNDVT
+137 NNKDFSKLWDNDIT

-178 YSPTNLLSA
+178 YSPTNLFSA

-265 IAEGSVEALNNSKD
+265 VAEGSVEALNNSKD

-401 KAEGK
+401 EAEGK
-406 KAVERLNR
+406 EAVKRLNK

-453 IREPLKEGNEEMT
+453 VREPLKEGNEEMA
-466 QAAAAKSLQNYYG
+466 QAAAAKSSQNYYG

-489 MDNSSRNQV
+489 MDNSSRSQV
-498 LDWWQASVQ
+498 LDWWKASVQ

-522 FIGAITGLMG
+522 FIGALTGLMG
-532 SSTFGKKNNS
+532 SPTFGKKNNS

-636 AGKIDLLYRAI
+636 AGKIDLLHRAI

-662 EMTKKDIDID
+662 EMTKKDINID

-700 QKGLDDFILSTVE
+700 QKSLNDFISSLTENSNTF
-713 KYGIATFD
+713 TFD
-721 SELNLVFDD
+721 ANGNITYGEENDR
-730 DEVNKKIK
+730 KIK
-738 EAKESITRTKETID
+738 EAQESINRTKETID

-757 IEDIDAELANKK
+757 IEDIDVELSNKK
-769 STTISPYLNEDGELK
+769 STTVSPYLNEDGELK

-799 YEKIIG
+799 YKKIIG
-805 EVTGNMDSIDA
+805 EITGNMDSIDA

-852 RFIRAFLNDNVSK
+852 RFIRDFLNDNVSK

-886 EMQAYGGALVNR
+886 EMQSYGGALVNR

-937 DEEVEIGEEKNKKKV
+937 NEEVEIEEEKNKTKV
-952 KVGDYLFNFIKANLM
+952 KLGDYLFDFIKANLM
-967 ANEIITQDVKN
+967 ANDGITQDVKN
-978 NFFTLLSDLKKIGK
+978 NFLTLLSDLKKIGK

-1022 ERDSNKKRSKNLKD
+1022 ERESNKKRSKNLKD

-1063 DEFKNSLNENELKE
+1063 DKFKNSLNESELKE

-1104 KKALQSKAI
+1104 KKALQSKAV
-1113 EALDEVDSVD
+1113 EALDEVDSVN
-1123 EFLDKFKSLDP
+1123 EFLNKFKSLDP
-1134 NEALEDALET
+1134 NEALENALET

-1164 EFMDNSLSKVVDAME
+1164 EFMDNNLSKVADAIE

-1236 NKRAEQPKEKPG
+1236 NKRTEQPKERPN
-1248 IEETK
+1248 IDETK

-1258 QGTSNDIANRNARRK
+1258 QGTNSDISNRNARRK
-1273 KNGYSSEH
+1273 KNGYSSEN
-1281 ANRPQLSE
+1281 ASRPQLSE

-1323 KTQQDFIKAYTK
+1323 KSQQDFIKAYTK
-1335 YIKATYQYLKDNGA
+1335 YIKATYQYLKDSGA
-1349 FEYVKYN
+1349 FEYIKHN

-1377 PVVIIKVIDKDG
+1377 PVVIIKAVDKDG
-1389 NSHVV
+1389 NYHAV
-1394 GTMKSELDFMS
+1394 GTMKTELDFMS
-1405 INSRNDTTY
+1405 INSRNNTTY

-1426 EIVYKFKASKAKSSQ
+1426 EIVYKFKASKAKGSQ
-1441 IETLSLQYGKKSITT
+1441 
-1456 ALNNHKNRT
+1456 
-1465 ANHGVAYGITG
+1465 
-1476 DKVKSISDNSISFDG
+1476 VK
-1491 LSDDKTTVKLTKE
+1491 
-1504 EQKEAVRILNSK
+1504 
-1516 LSKEEQKEAI
+1516 
-1526 QELFDNVADR
+1526 QEN
-1536 VLNEI
+1536 
-1541 SNNDFSSIEKSK
+1541 
-1553 YKETQAKSQETSK
+1553 
-1566 AVKEETTIQ
+1566 
-1575 DKELVDFATTR
+1575 
-1586 NGGFS
+1586 
-1591 TPLSKGKGTS
+1591 
-1601 LSKNITDIG
+1601 
-1610 TEKPGWGSKNGLFYY
+1610 
-1625 KVNVGG
+1625 
-1631 RKDYI
+1631 
-1636 AAYFREEPS
+1636 
-1645 QEAKE
+1645 
-1650 KIESILNDPNL
+1650 
-1661 DFTKAQK
+1661 
-1668 EIANLLRQSS
+1668 
-1678 QTKQSK
+1678 
-1684 DDLIHITNTFQGLSH
+1684 TNTEQ
-1699 LGNLQEWSKKASD
+1699 QE
-1712 IRTEPDG
+1712 
-1719 FGTKDGLFYY
+1719 
-1729 KKSHQGGRKGD
+1729 
-1740 NITIWFKN
+1740 
-1748 EPSQSIKEKIPKLLD
+1748 
-1763 ESKNLNEFG
+1763 EF
-1772 DKVVELIN
+1772 I
-1780 AESKKEE
+1780 
-1787 TEFVGAESSVKKLMG
+1787 GAESSVKRLMG

-1823 EVIFGIVNGNG
+1823 EIIFGIVNSNG

-1909 GENKNKVAKWLGI
+1909 GENKNKIAKWLGI

-1950 RVRVAYNDSKGKRQ
+1950 RVRVAYDDSKGKRQ

-2046 NEERKKTPKPPT
+2046 NEERKKAPKPPT

-2120 SEESTEKK
+2120 SKESTEKK

-2147 ARRGRR
+2147 TRKRRK
-2153 RVQEKEE
+2153 VQEKEE
-2160 KKEDNKKDD
+2160 KKEDDKKDD
-2169 DNKPDKPNY
+2169 DNKPDKSNY
-2178 SQDQVNTARARQG
+2178 SQDQVNTTRARQG

-2233 DKGRIESIVNKIFES
+2233 DKSRIESIVNKIFES
-2248 VENTYPLIDSIKKA
+2248 VKNTYPLIDSIKKA
-2262 IQFFKNKMGTLN
+2262 IQFFKNKIGTLN
-2274 IKAYNNFIDT
+2274 IEAYNNFIDT

-2299 SEFKSSQPVDSN
+2299 NEFKSSQPVDFN

-2328 INGDITVKSKR
+2328 INGDITIKSKK

-2353 LGKNM
+2353 LGKNI

-2370 QTTAIITGVAEV
+2370 QTTAIITDVAEV
-2382 DTENLRLKYAYSNLN
+2382 NTENLRLKYAYSNLN
-2397 SKIQQWM
+2397 PNVQQWM
-2404 DERGTNIEAY
+2404 KERGTNIEAY

>member
-1 MAKKVQKPYDITK
+1 MANKIQKPYDITK

-33 TDKEYLYEKNINN
+33 TDKEYLYEKNMNN
-46 SYLGKSMY
+46 SYLGRSMY

-69 NTKTKLGQ
+69 NTNTKLGQ
-77 SYFDQ
+77 SYFDK

-91 DASSVRAENQP
+91 DASSIRAENQP
-102 AIVQAINGTT
+102 AIVQALNGTA
-112 KGAILAGTTA
+112 KGTILAGTTA
-122 LSGVLGIPYGIYSAV
+122 VSGILGIPYGIFSAV
-137 SNKDFSKLWDNDVT
+137 NNKDFSKLWDNDIT

-178 YSPTNLLSA
+178 YSPTNLFSA

-265 IAEGSVEALNNSKD
+265 VAEGSVEALNNSKD

-401 KAEGK
+401 EAEGK
-406 KAVERLNR
+406 EAVKRLNR

-453 IREPLKEGNEEMT
+453 VREPLKEGNEEMA
-466 QAAAAKSLQNYYG
+466 QAAAAKSSQNYYG

-489 MDNSSRNQV
+489 MDNSSRSQV
-498 LDWWQASVQ
+498 LDWWKASVQ

-522 FIGAITGLMG
+522 FIGALTGLMG
-532 SSTFGKKNNS
+532 SPTFGKKNNS

-636 AGKIDLLYRAI
+636 AGKIDLLHRAI

-662 EMTKKDIDID
+662 EMTKKDINID

-700 QKGLDDFILSTVE
+700 QKSLNDFISSLTENSNTF
-713 KYGIATFD
+713 TFD
-721 SELNLVFDD
+721 ANGNITYGEENDR
-730 DEVNKKIK
+730 KIK
-738 EAKESITRTKETID
+738 EAQESINRTKETID

-757 IEDIDAELANKK
+757 IEDIDVELSNKK
-769 STTISPYLNEDGELK
+769 STTVSPYLNEDGELK

-799 YEKIIG
+799 YKKIIG
-805 EVTGNMDSIDA
+805 EITGNMDSIDA

-852 RFIRAFLNDNVSK
+852 RFIRDFLNDNVSK

-886 EMQAYGGALVNR
+886 EMQSYGGALVNR

-937 DEEVEIGEEKNKKKV
+937 NKEVEIEEEKNKTKV
-952 KVGDYLFNFIKANLM
+952 KLGDYLFDFIKANLM
-967 ANEIITQDVKN
+967 ANDGITQDVKN
-978 NFFTLLSDLKKIGK
+978 NFLTLLSDLKKIGK

-1022 ERDSNKKRSKNLKD
+1022 ERESNKKRSKNLKD

-1063 DEFKNSLNENELKE
+1063 DKFKNSLNESELKE

-1104 KKALQSKAI
+1104 KKALQSKAV
-1113 EALDEVDSVD
+1113 EALDEVDSVN

-1164 EFMDNSLSKVVDAME
+1164 EFMDNNLSKVADAIE

-1223 TLADRRKNKRKED
+1223 TLADRQKNKRKED
-1236 NKRAEQPKEKPG
+1236 NKRTEQPKERPN
-1248 IEETK
+1248 IDETK

-1258 QGTSNDIANRNARRK
+1258 QGTNSDISNRNARRK
-1273 KNGYSSEH
+1273 KNGYSSEN
-1281 ANRPQLSE
+1281 ASRPQLSE

-1323 KTQQDFIKAYTK
+1323 KSQQDFIKAYTK
-1335 YIKATYQYLKDNGA
+1335 YIKATYQYLKDSGA

-1377 PVVIIKVIDKDG
+1377 PVVIIKAVDKDG
-1389 NSHVV
+1389 NYHAV
-1394 GTMKSELDFMS
+1394 GTMKTELDFMS
-1405 INSRNDTTY
+1405 INSRNNTTY

-1426 EIVYKFKASKAKSSQ
+1426 EIVYKFKASKAKGSQ
-1441 IETLSLQYGKKSITT
+1441 GK
-1456 ALNNHKNRT
+1456 
-1465 ANHGVAYGITG
+1465 
-1476 DKVKSISDNSISFDG
+1476 
-1491 LSDDKTTVKLTKE
+1491 
-1504 EQKEAVRILNSK
+1504 
-1516 LSKEEQKEAI
+1516 
-1526 QELFDNVADR
+1526 QEN
-1536 VLNEI
+1536 
-1541 SNNDFSSIEKSK
+1541 
-1553 YKETQAKSQETSK
+1553 
-1566 AVKEETTIQ
+1566 
-1575 DKELVDFATTR
+1575 
-1586 NGGFS
+1586 
-1591 TPLSKGKGTS
+1591 
-1601 LSKNITDIG
+1601 
-1610 TEKPGWGSKNGLFYY
+1610 
-1625 KVNVGG
+1625 
-1631 RKDYI
+1631 
-1636 AAYFREEPS
+1636 
-1645 QEAKE
+1645 
-1650 KIESILNDPNL
+1650 
-1661 DFTKAQK
+1661 
-1668 EIANLLRQSS
+1668 
-1678 QTKQSK
+1678 
-1684 DDLIHITNTFQGLSH
+1684 TNTEQ
-1699 LGNLQEWSKKASD
+1699 QE
-1712 IRTEPDG
+1712 
-1719 FGTKDGLFYY
+1719 
-1729 KKSHQGGRKGD
+1729 
-1740 NITIWFKN
+1740 
-1748 EPSQSIKEKIPKLLD
+1748 
-1763 ESKNLNEFG
+1763 EF
-1772 DKVVELIN
+1772 I
-1780 AESKKEE
+1780 
-1787 TEFVGAESSVKKLMG
+1787 GAESSVKRLMG

-1823 EVIFGIVNGNG
+1823 EIIFGIVNGNG

-2046 NEERKKTPKPPT
+2046 NEERKKAPKPPT

-2120 SEESTEKK
+2120 SKESTEKK

-2147 ARRGRR
+2147 TRR
-2153 RVQEKEE
+2153 RRKVQEKEE
-2160 KKEDNKKDD
+2160 KKEDDKKDD
-2169 DNKPDKPNY
+2169 DNKPDKSNY
-2178 SQDQVNTARARQG
+2178 SQDQVNTTRARQG

-2248 VENTYPLIDSIKKA
+2248 VKNTYPLIDSIKKA
-2262 IQFFKNKMGTLN
+2262 IQFFKNKIGTLN
-2274 IKAYNNFIDT
+2274 IEAYNNFIDT

-2299 SEFKSSQPVDSN
+2299 NEFKSSQPVDFN

-2328 INGDITVKSKR
+2328 INGDITIKSKK

-2353 LGKNM
+2353 LGKNI

-2370 QTTAIITGVAEV
+2370 QTTAIITDVAEV
-2382 DTENLRLKYAYSNLN
+2382 NTENLRLKYAYSNLN
-2397 SKIQQWM
+2397 PNIQQWM
-2404 DERGTNIEAY
+2404 KERGTNIEAY

>member
-1 MAKKVQKPYDITK
+1 MANKIQKLYDITK

-33 TDKEYLYEKNINN
+33 TDKEYLYEKNMNN
-46 SYLGKSMY
+46 SYLGRSMY

-69 NTKTKLGQ
+69 NTNTKLGQ
-77 SYFDQ
+77 SYFDK

-91 DASSVRAENQP
+91 DASSIRGENQP
-102 AIVQAINGTT
+102 AIIQAINGTA
-112 KGAILAGTTA
+112 KGTILAGTTA
-122 LSGVLGIPYGIYSAV
+122 MSGILGIPYGIFSAV
-137 SNKDFSKLWDNDVT
+137 NNKDFSKLWDNDIT

-178 YSPTNLLSA
+178 YSPTNLFSA

-265 IAEGSVEALNNSKD
+265 VAEGSVEALNNSKD

-401 KAEGK
+401 EAEGK
-406 KAVERLNR
+406 EAVKRLNK

-438 TDHLLGDK
+438 TDHLLGNK

-453 IREPLKEGNEEMT
+453 VREPLKEGNEEMA
-466 QAAAAKSLQNYYG
+466 QAAAAKSSQNYYG

-489 MDNSSRNQV
+489 MDNYSRSQV
-498 LDWWQASVQ
+498 LDWWKASVQ

-522 FIGAITGLMG
+522 FIGALTGLMG
-532 SSTFGKKNNS
+532 SPTFGKKNNS

-636 AGKIDLLYRAI
+636 AGKIDLLHRAI

-700 QKGLDDFILSTVE
+700 QKSLNDFISSLTENSNTF
-713 KYGIATFD
+713 TFD
-721 SELNLVFDD
+721 ANGNITYGEENDR
-730 DEVNKKIK
+730 KIK
-738 EAKESITRTKETID
+738 EAQESINRTKETID

-757 IEDIDAELANKK
+757 IEDIDVELSNKK
-769 STTISPYLNEDGELK
+769 STTVSPYLNEDGELK

-799 YEKIIG
+799 YKKIIG
-805 EVTGNMDSIDA
+805 EITGNMDSIDA

-852 RFIRAFLNDNVSK
+852 RFIRDFLNDNVSK

-886 EMQAYGGALVNR
+886 EMQSYGGALVNR

-916 DIANKYSKEDLGL
+916 DIANEYSKEDLGL

-937 DEEVEIGEEKNKKKV
+937 DKEVEIEKEKNKTKV
-952 KVGDYLFNFIKANLM
+952 KLGDYLFDFIKANLM
-967 ANEIITQDVKN
+967 ANDGITQDVKN
-978 NFFTLLSDLKKIGK
+978 NFLTLLSDLKKIGK

-1022 ERDSNKKRSKNLKD
+1022 ERESNKNRSKNLKD

-1045 NLAKDLKD
+1045 NLAKDLKN

-1063 DEFKNSLNENELKE
+1063 DKFKNSLNENELKE

-1104 KKALQSKAI
+1104 KKALQSKAV
-1113 EALDEVDSVD
+1113 EALSGVDSVN
-1123 EFLDKFKSLDP
+1123 EFLNKFKSLNP

-1164 EFMDNSLSKVVDAME
+1164 EFMNNNLSKVADAIE

-1211 KKLREPKEKKGT
+1211 RKLREPKEKKGT

-1236 NKRAEQPKEKPG
+1236 NKRAEQPKERPN
-1248 IEETK
+1248 INETK

-1258 QGTSNDIANRNARRK
+1258 QGTNSDISNRNARRK
-1273 KNGYSSEH
+1273 KNGYSSEY

-1349 FEYVKYN
+1349 FEYVKHN

-1377 PVVIIKVIDKDG
+1377 PVVIIKAVDKEG
-1389 NSHVV
+1389 NYHTV
-1394 GTMKSELDFMS
+1394 GTMKTELDFMS

-1426 EIVYKFKASKAKSSQ
+1426 EIVYKFKATKAKDSQ
-1441 IETLSLQYGKKSITT
+1441 
-1456 ALNNHKNRT
+1456 
-1465 ANHGVAYGITG
+1465 
-1476 DKVKSISDNSISFDG
+1476 
-1491 LSDDKTTVKLTKE
+1491 
-1504 EQKEAVRILNSK
+1504 VR
-1516 LSKEEQKEAI
+1516 
-1526 QELFDNVADR
+1526 QEN
-1536 VLNEI
+1536 
-1541 SNNDFSSIEKSK
+1541 
-1553 YKETQAKSQETSK
+1553 
-1566 AVKEETTIQ
+1566 
-1575 DKELVDFATTR
+1575 
-1586 NGGFS
+1586 
-1591 TPLSKGKGTS
+1591 
-1601 LSKNITDIG
+1601 
-1610 TEKPGWGSKNGLFYY
+1610 
-1625 KVNVGG
+1625 
-1631 RKDYI
+1631 
-1636 AAYFREEPS
+1636 
-1645 QEAKE
+1645 
-1650 KIESILNDPNL
+1650 
-1661 DFTKAQK
+1661 
-1668 EIANLLRQSS
+1668 
-1678 QTKQSK
+1678 
-1684 DDLIHITNTFQGLSH
+1684 TNTEQ
-1699 LGNLQEWSKKASD
+1699 QE
-1712 IRTEPDG
+1712 
-1719 FGTKDGLFYY
+1719 
-1729 KKSHQGGRKGD
+1729 
-1740 NITIWFKN
+1740 
-1748 EPSQSIKEKIPKLLD
+1748 
-1763 ESKNLNEFG
+1763 
-1772 DKVVELIN
+1772 
-1780 AESKKEE
+1780 
-1787 TEFVGAESSVKKLMG
+1787 EFVGAESSVKKLMG
-1802 GDVAF
+1802 GDIAF

-1823 EVIFGIVNGNG
+1823 EIIFGIVNGNG

-1909 GENKNKVAKWLGI
+1909 GENKNKIAKWLGI

-1936 DNKFTEDDDIVNAD
+1936 DNKFTEDDDIINAD
-1950 RVRVAYNDSKGKRQ
+1950 RVRVAYDDSKGKRQ

-2105 KVLDNENKPSEDTTE
+2105 KVLDKENKPSEDTTE
-2120 SEESTEKK
+2120 SKESTEKK
-2128 ETKEKP
+2128 ETKERP

-2153 RVQEKEE
+2153 KTQEKEE
-2160 KKEDNKKDD
+2160 KKEDDKKDD
-2169 DNKPDKPNY
+2169 DNKPDKSNY
-2178 SQDQVNTARARQG
+2178 SQDQVNTTRTRQG

-2219 QKIISKAISLFPNI
+2219 QKIISKAISIFPNI

-2262 IQFFKNKMGTLN
+2262 IQFFKNKIGTLN
-2274 IKAYNNFIDT
+2274 IEAYNNFIDT
-2284 ILSPSEKETLEREGE
+2284 VLSPSEKETLEREGE
-2299 SEFKSSQPVDSN
+2299 REFKSSQPVDFN

-2328 INGDITVKSKR
+2328 INGDITVKSKK
-2339 LLKVFE
+2339 LLRVFE

-2353 LGKNM
+2353 LGKNI

-2370 QTTAIITGVAEV
+2370 QTTAIITNVAKV
-2382 DTENLRLKYAYSNLN
+2382 NTENLRLKYAYSNLN
-2397 SKIQQWM
+2397 PDIQQWM
-2404 DERGTNIEAY
+2404 RERGTNIEAY
-2414 ERLSPKQQEDY
+2414 ERLSPKQQEYY

>member
-1 MAKKVQKPYDITK
+1 MANKIQKLYDITK

-33 TDKEYLYEKNINN
+33 TDKEYLYEKNMNN
-46 SYLGKSMY
+46 SYLGRSMY

-69 NTKTKLGQ
+69 NTNTKLGQ
-77 SYFDQ
+77 SYFDK

-91 DASSVRAENQP
+91 DASSIRGENQP
-102 AIVQAINGTT
+102 AIVQAINGTA
-112 KGAILAGTTA
+112 KGSILAGTTA
-122 LSGVLGIPYGIYSAV
+122 MSGILGIPYGIFSAV
-137 SNKDFSKLWDNDVT
+137 NNKDFSKLWDNDIT

-178 YSPTNLLSA
+178 YSPTNILSA

-252 RFMKSAVGSTFSA
+252 RFIKSAVGSTFSA
-265 IAEGSVEALNNSKD
+265 VAEGSVEALNNSKD

-317 LDNTPRSVMLQNEL
+317 LDNTSRSVILQNEL

-386 SRVTTRATKEARAAA
+386 SRVTTRATKEAKAAA
-401 KAEGK
+401 EAEGK
-406 KAVERLNR
+406 EAVKRLNK

-453 IREPLKEGNEEMT
+453 VREPLKEGNEEMA
-466 QAAAAKSLQNYYG
+466 QATAAKSSQNYYG

-489 MDNSSRNQV
+489 MDNSSRSQV
-498 LDWWQASVQ
+498 LNWWQASIQ

-522 FIGAITGLMG
+522 FIGALTGLMG
-532 SSTFGKKNNS
+532 SPTFGKKNNS

-636 AGKIDLLYRAI
+636 AGKIDLLHKAI

-679 NKRKEDLI
+679 KKRKEDLI

-700 QKGLDDFILSTVE
+700 QKGLNNFISSLTENSNTF
-713 KYGIATFD
+713 TFD
-721 SELNLVFDD
+721 GNGNITYGEENDR
-730 DEVNKKIK
+730 KIK
-738 EAKESITRTKETID
+738 EAQESITRTKETID

-757 IEDIDAELANKK
+757 IEDIDVELSNKK
-769 STTISPYLNEDGELK
+769 STTVSPYLNEDGELK

-799 YEKIIG
+799 YKKIIG

-845 SMTTSMS
+845 SMATSMS
-852 RFIRAFLNDNVSK
+852 RFIRDFLNDNVSK
-865 EQLAKLDE
+865 EQLAKLDK
-873 ELGGLDIK
+873 ELEGLDIK

-916 DIANKYSKEDLGL
+916 DIANEYSKEDLGL

-937 DEEVEIGEEKNKKKV
+937 DKEVEIEKEKNKTKV
-952 KVGDYLFNFIKANLM
+952 KLGDYLFDFIKANLM
-967 ANEIITQDVKN
+967 ANDGITQDVKN

-1022 ERDSNKKRSKNLKD
+1022 ERESNKKRSKNLKD

-1104 KKALQSKAI
+1104 KKALQSKAV
-1113 EALDEVDSVD
+1113 EALDEVDSVN

-1164 EFMDNSLSKVVDAME
+1164 EFMDNNLSKVADAIE

-1223 TLADRRKNKRKED
+1223 TLADRQKNKRKED
-1236 NKRAEQPKEKPG
+1236 NKRAEQPKERPN
-1248 IEETK
+1248 INETK
-1253 EAVKK
+1253 EAVRK
-1258 QGTSNDIANRNARRK
+1258 QGTNSDISNRNARRK

-1349 FEYVKYN
+1349 FEYVKHN

-1377 PVVIIKVIDKDG
+1377 PVVIIKAIDKEG
-1389 NSHVV
+1389 NYHAV
-1394 GTMKSELDFMS
+1394 GTMKTELDFMS
-1405 INSRNDTTY
+1405 INSRNNTTY

-1426 EIVYKFKASKAKSSQ
+1426 EIVYKFKATKAKDSQ
-1441 IETLSLQYGKKSITT
+1441 
-1456 ALNNHKNRT
+1456 
-1465 ANHGVAYGITG
+1465 
-1476 DKVKSISDNSISFDG
+1476 
-1491 LSDDKTTVKLTKE
+1491 
-1504 EQKEAVRILNSK
+1504 VR
-1516 LSKEEQKEAI
+1516 
-1526 QELFDNVADR
+1526 QEN
-1536 VLNEI
+1536 
-1541 SNNDFSSIEKSK
+1541 
-1553 YKETQAKSQETSK
+1553 
-1566 AVKEETTIQ
+1566 
-1575 DKELVDFATTR
+1575 
-1586 NGGFS
+1586 
-1591 TPLSKGKGTS
+1591 
-1601 LSKNITDIG
+1601 
-1610 TEKPGWGSKNGLFYY
+1610 
-1625 KVNVGG
+1625 
-1631 RKDYI
+1631 
-1636 AAYFREEPS
+1636 
-1645 QEAKE
+1645 
-1650 KIESILNDPNL
+1650 
-1661 DFTKAQK
+1661 
-1668 EIANLLRQSS
+1668 
-1678 QTKQSK
+1678 
-1684 DDLIHITNTFQGLSH
+1684 TNTEQ
-1699 LGNLQEWSKKASD
+1699 QE
-1712 IRTEPDG
+1712 
-1719 FGTKDGLFYY
+1719 
-1729 KKSHQGGRKGD
+1729 
-1740 NITIWFKN
+1740 
-1748 EPSQSIKEKIPKLLD
+1748 
-1763 ESKNLNEFG
+1763 
-1772 DKVVELIN
+1772 
-1780 AESKKEE
+1780 
-1787 TEFVGAESSVKKLMG
+1787 EFVGAKSSVKKLMG

-1823 EVIFGIVNGNG
+1823 EIIFGIVNGNG

-1909 GENKNKVAKWLGI
+1909 GENKIKIAKWLGI

-1950 RVRVAYNDSKGKRQ
+1950 RVRVAYDDSKGKRQ

-2007 RDKEYISN
+2007 RDEKYISN

-2105 KVLDNENKPSEDTTE
+2105 KVLDKENKPSEDTTE
-2120 SEESTEKK
+2120 SKESTEKK
-2128 ETKEKP
+2128 ETKERP

-2153 RVQEKEE
+2153 KTQEKEE
-2160 KKEDNKKDD
+2160 KKEDDKKDD
-2169 DNKPDKPNY
+2169 DNKPDKSNY
-2178 SQDQVNTARARQG
+2178 SQDQVNTTRTRQG

-2219 QKIISKAISLFPNI
+2219 QKIISKAISIFPNI

-2262 IQFFKNKMGTLN
+2262 IQFFKNKIGTLN
-2274 IKAYNNFIDT
+2274 IEAYNNFIDT

-2299 SEFKSSQPVDSN
+2299 NEFKSSQPVDFN

-2328 INGDITVKSKR
+2328 INGDITVKSKK
-2339 LLKVFE
+2339 LLRVFE

-2370 QTTAIITGVAEV
+2370 QTTTIITDVAEV
-2382 DTENLRLKYAYSNLN
+2382 NTENLRLKYAYSNLN
-2397 SKIQQWM
+2397 SNIQQWM
-2404 DERGTNIEAY
+2404 KERGTNIEAY

>member
-1 MAKKVQKPYDITK
+1 MANKIQKPYDITK

-33 TDKEYLYEKNINN
+33 TDKEYLYEKNMNN
-46 SYLGKSMY
+46 SYLGRSMY

-69 NTKTKLGQ
+69 NTNTKLGQ
-77 SYFDQ
+77 SYFDK

-91 DASSVRAENQP
+91 DASSIRAENQP
-102 AIVQAINGTT
+102 AIVQALNGTA
-112 KGAILAGTTA
+112 KGTILAGTTA
-122 LSGVLGIPYGIYSAV
+122 VSGILGIPYGIFSAV
-137 SNKDFSKLWDNDVT
+137 NNKDFSKLWDNDIT

-178 YSPTNLLSA
+178 YSPTNLFSA

-265 IAEGSVEALNNSKD
+265 VAEGSVEALNNSKD

-401 KAEGK
+401 EAEGK
-406 KAVERLNR
+406 EAVKRLNR

-453 IREPLKEGNEEMT
+453 VREPLKEGNEEMA
-466 QAAAAKSLQNYYG
+466 QAAAAKSSQNYYG

-489 MDNSSRNQV
+489 MDNSSRSQV
-498 LDWWQASVQ
+498 LDWWKASVQ

-522 FIGAITGLMG
+522 FIGALTGLMG
-532 SSTFGKKNNS
+532 SPTFGKKNNS

-636 AGKIDLLYRAI
+636 AGKIDLLHRAI

-662 EMTKKDIDID
+662 EMTKKDINID

-700 QKGLDDFILSTVE
+700 QKSLNDFISSLTENSNTF
-713 KYGIATFD
+713 TFD
-721 SELNLVFDD
+721 ANGNITYGEENDR
-730 DEVNKKIK
+730 KIK
-738 EAKESITRTKETID
+738 EAQESINRTKETID

-757 IEDIDAELANKK
+757 IEDIDVELSNKK
-769 STTISPYLNEDGELK
+769 STTVSPYLNEDGELK

-799 YEKIIG
+799 YKKIIG
-805 EVTGNMDSIDA
+805 EITGNMDSIDA

-852 RFIRAFLNDNVSK
+852 RFIRDFLNDNVSK

-886 EMQAYGGALVNR
+886 EMQSYGGALVNR

-937 DEEVEIGEEKNKKKV
+937 NKEVEIEEEKNKTKV
-952 KVGDYLFNFIKANLM
+952 KLGDYLFDFIKANLM
-967 ANEIITQDVKN
+967 ANDGITQDVKN
-978 NFFTLLSDLKKIGK
+978 NFLTLLSDLKKIGK

-1022 ERDSNKKRSKNLKD
+1022 ERESNKKRSKNLKD

-1063 DEFKNSLNENELKE
+1063 DKFKNSLNESELKE

-1104 KKALQSKAI
+1104 KKALQSKAV
-1113 EALDEVDSVD
+1113 EALDEVDSVN

-1164 EFMDNSLSKVVDAME
+1164 EFMDNNLSKVADAIE

-1223 TLADRRKNKRKED
+1223 TLADRQKNKRKED
-1236 NKRAEQPKEKPG
+1236 NKRTEQPKERPN
-1248 IEETK
+1248 IDETK

-1258 QGTSNDIANRNARRK
+1258 QGTNSDISNRNARRK
-1273 KNGYSSEH
+1273 KNGYSSEN
-1281 ANRPQLSE
+1281 ASRPQLSE

-1323 KTQQDFIKAYTK
+1323 KSQQDFIKAYTK

-1349 FEYVKYN
+1349 FEYVKHN

-1377 PVVIIKVIDKDG
+1377 PVVIIKAVDKDG
-1389 NSHVV
+1389 NYHAV
-1394 GTMKSELDFMS
+1394 GTMKTELDFMS
-1405 INSRNDTTY
+1405 INSRNNTTY

-1426 EIVYKFKASKAKSSQ
+1426 EIVYKFKASKAKGSQ
-1441 IETLSLQYGKKSITT
+1441 GK
-1456 ALNNHKNRT
+1456 
-1465 ANHGVAYGITG
+1465 
-1476 DKVKSISDNSISFDG
+1476 
-1491 LSDDKTTVKLTKE
+1491 
-1504 EQKEAVRILNSK
+1504 
-1516 LSKEEQKEAI
+1516 
-1526 QELFDNVADR
+1526 QEN
-1536 VLNEI
+1536 
-1541 SNNDFSSIEKSK
+1541 
-1553 YKETQAKSQETSK
+1553 
-1566 AVKEETTIQ
+1566 
-1575 DKELVDFATTR
+1575 
-1586 NGGFS
+1586 
-1591 TPLSKGKGTS
+1591 
-1601 LSKNITDIG
+1601 
-1610 TEKPGWGSKNGLFYY
+1610 
-1625 KVNVGG
+1625 
-1631 RKDYI
+1631 
-1636 AAYFREEPS
+1636 
-1645 QEAKE
+1645 
-1650 KIESILNDPNL
+1650 
-1661 DFTKAQK
+1661 
-1668 EIANLLRQSS
+1668 
-1678 QTKQSK
+1678 
-1684 DDLIHITNTFQGLSH
+1684 TNTEQ
-1699 LGNLQEWSKKASD
+1699 QE
-1712 IRTEPDG
+1712 
-1719 FGTKDGLFYY
+1719 
-1729 KKSHQGGRKGD
+1729 
-1740 NITIWFKN
+1740 
-1748 EPSQSIKEKIPKLLD
+1748 
-1763 ESKNLNEFG
+1763 EF
-1772 DKVVELIN
+1772 I
-1780 AESKKEE
+1780 
-1787 TEFVGAESSVKKLMG
+1787 GAESSVKRLMG

-1823 EVIFGIVNGNG
+1823 EIIFGIVNGNG
-1834 IVSTTNADIDSKIL
+1834 IISTTNADIDSKIL

-1909 GENKNKVAKWLGI
+1909 GENKNKIAKWLGI

-2046 NEERKKTPKPPT
+2046 NEERKKAPKPPT

-2120 SEESTEKK
+2120 SKESTEKK

-2147 ARRGRR
+2147 TRR
-2153 RVQEKEE
+2153 RRKVQEKEE
-2160 KKEDNKKDD
+2160 KKEDDKKDD
-2169 DNKPDKPNY
+2169 DNKPDKSNY
-2178 SQDQVNTARARQG
+2178 SQDQVNTTRARQG

-2248 VENTYPLIDSIKKA
+2248 VKNTYPLIDSIKKA
-2262 IQFFKNKMGTLN
+2262 IQFFKNKIGTLN
-2274 IKAYNNFIDT
+2274 IEAYNNFIDT

-2299 SEFKSSQPVDSN
+2299 NEFKSSQPVDFN

-2328 INGDITVKSKR
+2328 INGDITIKSKK

-2353 LGKNM
+2353 LGKNI

-2370 QTTAIITGVAEV
+2370 QTTAIITDVAEV
-2382 DTENLRLKYAYSNLN
+2382 NTENLRLKYAYSNLN
-2397 SKIQQWM
+2397 PNIQQWM
-2404 DERGTNIEAY
+2404 KERGTNIEAY

>member
-1 MAKKVQKPYDITK
+1 MANKIQKPYDITK

-33 TDKEYLYEKNINN
+33 TDKEYLYEKNMNN
-46 SYLGKSMY
+46 SYLGRSMY

-69 NTKTKLGQ
+69 NTNTKLGQ
-77 SYFDQ
+77 SYFDK

-91 DASSVRAENQP
+91 DASSIRAENQP
-102 AIVQAINGTT
+102 AIIQALNGTA
-112 KGAILAGTTA
+112 KGTILAGTTA
-122 LSGVLGIPYGIYSAV
+122 VSGILGIPYGIFSAV
-137 SNKDFSKLWDNDVT
+137 NNKDFSKLWDNDIT

-178 YSPTNLLSA
+178 YSPTNLFSA

-265 IAEGSVEALNNSKD
+265 VAEGSVEALNNSKD

-401 KAEGK
+401 EAEGK
-406 KAVERLNR
+406 EAVKRLNR

-453 IREPLKEGNEEMT
+453 VREPLKEGNEEMA
-466 QAAAAKSLQNYYG
+466 QAAAAKSSQNYYG

-489 MDNSSRNQV
+489 MDNSSRSQV
-498 LDWWQASVQ
+498 LDWWKASVQ

-522 FIGAITGLMG
+522 FIGALTGLMG
-532 SSTFGKKNNS
+532 SPTFGKKNNS

-636 AGKIDLLYRAI
+636 AGKIDLLHRAI

-662 EMTKKDIDID
+662 EMTKKDINID

-700 QKGLDDFILSTVE
+700 QKSLNDFISSLTENSNTF
-713 KYGIATFD
+713 TFD
-721 SELNLVFDD
+721 ANGNITYGEENDR
-730 DEVNKKIK
+730 KIK
-738 EAKESITRTKETID
+738 EAQESINRTKETID

-757 IEDIDAELANKK
+757 IEDIDVELSNKK
-769 STTISPYLNEDGELK
+769 STTVSPYLNEDGELK

-799 YEKIIG
+799 YKKIIG
-805 EVTGNMDSIDA
+805 EITGNMDSIDA

-852 RFIRAFLNDNVSK
+852 RFIRDFLNDNVSK

-886 EMQAYGGALVNR
+886 EMQSYGGALVNR

-937 DEEVEIGEEKNKKKV
+937 NKEVEIEEEKNKTKV
-952 KVGDYLFNFIKANLM
+952 KLGDYLFDFIKANLM
-967 ANEIITQDVKN
+967 ANDGITQDVKN
-978 NFFTLLSDLKKIGK
+978 NFLTLLSDLKKIGK

-1022 ERDSNKKRSKNLKD
+1022 ERESNKKRSKNLKD

-1063 DEFKNSLNENELKE
+1063 DKFKNSLNESELKE

-1104 KKALQSKAI
+1104 KKALQSKAV
-1113 EALDEVDSVD
+1113 EALDEVDSVN

-1164 EFMDNSLSKVVDAME
+1164 EFMDNNLSKVADAIE

-1223 TLADRRKNKRKED
+1223 TLADRQKNKRKED
-1236 NKRAEQPKEKPG
+1236 NKRTEQPKERPN
-1248 IEETK
+1248 IDETK

-1258 QGTSNDIANRNARRK
+1258 QGTNSDISNRNARRK
-1273 KNGYSSEH
+1273 KNGYSSEN
-1281 ANRPQLSE
+1281 ASRPQLSE

-1323 KTQQDFIKAYTK
+1323 KSQQDFIKAYTK
-1335 YIKATYQYLKDNGA
+1335 YIKATYQYLKDSGA

-1377 PVVIIKVIDKDG
+1377 PVVIIKAVDKDG
-1389 NSHVV
+1389 NYHAV
-1394 GTMKSELDFMS
+1394 GTMKTELDFMS
-1405 INSRNDTTY
+1405 INSRNNTTY

-1426 EIVYKFKASKAKSSQ
+1426 EIVYKFKASKAKGSQ
-1441 IETLSLQYGKKSITT
+1441 GK
-1456 ALNNHKNRT
+1456 
-1465 ANHGVAYGITG
+1465 
-1476 DKVKSISDNSISFDG
+1476 
-1491 LSDDKTTVKLTKE
+1491 
-1504 EQKEAVRILNSK
+1504 
-1516 LSKEEQKEAI
+1516 
-1526 QELFDNVADR
+1526 QEN
-1536 VLNEI
+1536 
-1541 SNNDFSSIEKSK
+1541 
-1553 YKETQAKSQETSK
+1553 
-1566 AVKEETTIQ
+1566 
-1575 DKELVDFATTR
+1575 
-1586 NGGFS
+1586 
-1591 TPLSKGKGTS
+1591 
-1601 LSKNITDIG
+1601 
-1610 TEKPGWGSKNGLFYY
+1610 
-1625 KVNVGG
+1625 
-1631 RKDYI
+1631 
-1636 AAYFREEPS
+1636 
-1645 QEAKE
+1645 
-1650 KIESILNDPNL
+1650 
-1661 DFTKAQK
+1661 
-1668 EIANLLRQSS
+1668 
-1678 QTKQSK
+1678 
-1684 DDLIHITNTFQGLSH
+1684 TNTEQ
-1699 LGNLQEWSKKASD
+1699 QE
-1712 IRTEPDG
+1712 
-1719 FGTKDGLFYY
+1719 
-1729 KKSHQGGRKGD
+1729 
-1740 NITIWFKN
+1740 
-1748 EPSQSIKEKIPKLLD
+1748 
-1763 ESKNLNEFG
+1763 EF
-1772 DKVVELIN
+1772 I
-1780 AESKKEE
+1780 
-1787 TEFVGAESSVKKLMG
+1787 GAESSVKRLMG

-1823 EVIFGIVNGNG
+1823 EIIFGIVNGNG

-1878 DVIEDLLEKPNDWYI
+1878 DVIEDLLEQPNDWYI

-1909 GENKNKVAKWLGI
+1909 GENKNKIAKWLGI

-2046 NEERKKTPKPPT
+2046 NEERKKAPKPPT

-2120 SEESTEKK
+2120 SKESTEKK

-2147 ARRGRR
+2147 TRR
-2153 RVQEKEE
+2153 RRKVQEKEE
-2160 KKEDNKKDD
+2160 KKEDDKKDD
-2169 DNKPDKPNY
+2169 DNKPDKSNY
-2178 SQDQVNTARARQG
+2178 SQDQVNTTRARQG

-2233 DKGRIESIVNKIFES
+2233 DKSRIESIVNKIFES
-2248 VENTYPLIDSIKKA
+2248 VKNTYPLIDSIKKA
-2262 IQFFKNKMGTLN
+2262 IQFFKNKIGTLN
-2274 IKAYNNFIDT
+2274 IEAYNNFIDT

-2299 SEFKSSQPVDSN
+2299 NEFKSSQPVDFN

-2328 INGDITVKSKR
+2328 INGDITIKSKK

-2353 LGKNM
+2353 LGKNI

-2370 QTTAIITGVAEV
+2370 QTTAIITDVAEV
-2382 DTENLRLKYAYSNLN
+2382 NTENLRLKYAYSNLN
-2397 SKIQQWM
+2397 PNIQQWM
-2404 DERGTNIEAY
+2404 KERGTNIEAY

>member
-1 MAKKVQKPYDITK
+1 MANKIQKPYDITK

-33 TDKEYLYEKNINN
+33 TDKEYLYEKNMNN
-46 SYLGKSMY
+46 SYLGRSMY

-69 NTKTKLGQ
+69 NTNTKLGQ
-77 SYFDQ
+77 SYFDK

-91 DASSVRAENQP
+91 DASSIRAENQP
-102 AIVQAINGTT
+102 AIVQALNGTA
-112 KGAILAGTTA
+112 KGTILAGTTA
-122 LSGVLGIPYGIYSAV
+122 VSGILGIPYGIFSAV
-137 SNKDFSKLWDNDVT
+137 NNKDFSKLWDNDIT

-178 YSPTNLLSA
+178 YSPTNLFSA

-265 IAEGSVEALNNSKD
+265 VAEGSVEALNNSKD

-317 LDNTPRSVMLQNEL
+317 LDNTPRSIMLQNEL

-401 KAEGK
+401 EAEGK
-406 KAVERLNR
+406 EAVKRLNK

-453 IREPLKEGNEEMT
+453 VREPLKEGNEEMA
-466 QAAAAKSLQNYYG
+466 QAAAAKSSQNYYG

-489 MDNSSRNQV
+489 MDNSSRSQV
-498 LDWWQASVQ
+498 LDWWKASVQ

-522 FIGAITGLMG
+522 FIGALTGLMG
-532 SSTFGKKNNS
+532 SPTFGKKNNS

-636 AGKIDLLYRAI
+636 AGKIDLLHRAI

-662 EMTKKDIDID
+662 EMTKKDINID

-700 QKGLDDFILSTVE
+700 QKGLNDFISSLTENSNTF
-713 KYGIATFD
+713 TFD
-721 SELNLVFDD
+721 AHGNITYGEENDR
-730 DEVNKKIK
+730 KIK
-738 EAKESITRTKETID
+738 EAQESINRTKETID

-757 IEDIDAELANKK
+757 IEDINNIEKTIEDIDIELSNKK
-769 STTISPYLNEDGELK
+769 STTVSPYLNEDGELK

-799 YEKIIG
+799 YKKIIG
-805 EVTGNMDSIDA
+805 EITGNMDSIDA

-852 RFIRAFLNDNVSK
+852 RFIRDFLNDNVSK

-886 EMQAYGGALVNR
+886 EMQSYGGALVNR

-937 DEEVEIGEEKNKKKV
+937 NEEVEIGEEKNKTKV
-952 KVGDYLFNFIKANLM
+952 KLGDYLFDFIKANLM
-967 ANEIITQDVKN
+967 ANDGITQDVKN
-978 NFFTLLSDLKKIGK
+978 NFLTLLSDLKKIGK

-1022 ERDSNKKRSKNLKD
+1022 ERESNKKRSKNLKD

-1063 DEFKNSLNENELKE
+1063 EEFKNSLNESELKE

-1104 KKALQSKAI
+1104 KKALQSKAV

-1123 EFLDKFKSLDP
+1123 EFLNKFKSLDP

-1164 EFMDNSLSKVVDAME
+1164 EFMDNNLSKVADAIE

-1211 KKLREPKEKKGT
+1211 KKLREPKEKKII
-1223 TLADRRKNKRKED
+1223 KE
-1236 NKRAEQPKEKPG
+1236 Q
-1248 IEETK
+1248 
-1253 EAVKK
+1253 
-1258 QGTSNDIANRNARRK
+1258 S
-1273 KNGYSSEH
+1273 
-1281 ANRPQLSE
+1281 
-1289 TFFYGRDLLTYV
+1289 
-1301 EYITKNPDRVPKFVA
+1301 
-1316 SKLFPNI
+1316 
-1323 KTQQDFIKAYTK
+1323 
-1335 YIKATYQYLKDNGA
+1335 
-1349 FEYVKYN
+1349 N
-1356 LKANDKLIFTVDE
+1356 LKKDLILMKL
-1369 ALNKEAGV
+1369 
-1377 PVVIIKVIDKDG
+1377 
-1389 NSHVV
+1389 
-1394 GTMKSELDFMS
+1394 
-1405 INSRNDTTY
+1405 
-1414 GTTEAAQKKLYD
+1414 KKL
-1426 EIVYKFKASKAKSSQ
+1426 
-1441 IETLSLQYGKKSITT
+1441 
-1456 ALNNHKNRT
+1456 
-1465 ANHGVAYGITG
+1465 
-1476 DKVKSISDNSISFDG
+1476 
-1491 LSDDKTTVKLTKE
+1491 
-1504 EQKEAVRILNSK
+1504 
-1516 LSKEEQKEAI
+1516 
-1526 QELFDNVADR
+1526 
-1536 VLNEI
+1536 
-1541 SNNDFSSIEKSK
+1541 
-1553 YKETQAKSQETSK
+1553 
-1566 AVKEETTIQ
+1566 
-1575 DKELVDFATTR
+1575 
-1586 NGGFS
+1586 
-1591 TPLSKGKGTS
+1591 
-1601 LSKNITDIG
+1601 
-1610 TEKPGWGSKNGLFYY
+1610 
-1625 KVNVGG
+1625 
-1631 RKDYI
+1631 
-1636 AAYFREEPS
+1636 
-1645 QEAKE
+1645 
-1650 KIESILNDPNL
+1650 
-1661 DFTKAQK
+1661 
-1668 EIANLLRQSS
+1668 
-1678 QTKQSK
+1678 
-1684 DDLIHITNTFQGLSH
+1684 
-1699 LGNLQEWSKKASD
+1699 
-1712 IRTEPDG
+1712 
-1719 FGTKDGLFYY
+1719 
-1729 KKSHQGGRKGD
+1729 
-1740 NITIWFKN
+1740 
-1748 EPSQSIKEKIPKLLD
+1748 
-1763 ESKNLNEFG
+1763 
-1772 DKVVELIN
+1772 
-1780 AESKKEE
+1780 
-1787 TEFVGAESSVKKLMG
+1787 
-1802 GDVAF
+1802 
-1807 SNTESS
+1807 
-1813 ISSIFNNTGT
+1813 
-1823 EVIFGIVNGNG
+1823 
-1834 IVSTTNADIDSKIL
+1834 
-1848 QVDIA
+1848 
-1853 KAKEGQVYVLI
+1853 
-1864 PSNNGSLLPALCYG
+1864 
-1878 DVIEDLLEKPNDWYI
+1878 
-1893 EETIKAI
+1893 
-1900 QKLTNITQI
+1900 
-1909 GENKNKVAKWLGI
+1909 
-1922 STQTINMSVGHLNA
+1922 
-1936 DNKFTEDDDIVNAD
+1936 
-1950 RVRVAYNDSKGKRQ
+1950 
-1964 YMYIALSD
+1964 
-1972 DKTISHE
+1972 
-1979 NAKKFIASFASRFS
+1979 
-1993 IDNPL
+1993 
-1998 TVNLDTQRL
+1998 
-2007 RDKEYISN
+2007 
-2015 MSKYYYTNI
+2015 
-2024 VQGQTHSVND
+2024 
-2034 WFLYNKTKTEID
+2034 
-2046 NEERKKTPKPPT
+2046 
-2058 RTPSETTP
+2058 
-2066 TGKPKDSKETTV
+2066 
-2078 EGKEYTVNKD
+2078 
-2088 GRVYNEKGEL
+2088 
-2098 VVGEERT
+2098 
-2105 KVLDNENKPSEDTTE
+2105 
-2120 SEESTEKK
+2120 
-2128 ETKEKP
+2128 
-2134 KESIDLASQLLGG
+2134 
-2147 ARRGRR
+2147 
-2153 RVQEKEE
+2153 
-2160 KKEDNKKDD
+2160 
-2169 DNKPDKPNY
+2169 
-2178 SQDQVNTARARQG
+2178 
-2191 NNRRRPNRT
+2191 
-2200 TTPSE
+2200 
-2205 PSETS
+2205 
-2210 KPSESIAPK
+2210 
-2219 QKIISKAISLFPNI
+2219 
-2233 DKGRIESIVNKIFES
+2233 
-2248 VENTYPLIDSIKKA
+2248 
-2262 IQFFKNKMGTLN
+2262 
-2274 IKAYNNFIDT
+2274 
-2284 ILSPSEKETLEREGE
+2284 
-2299 SEFKSSQPVDSN
+2299 
-2311 LRVLQ
+2311 
-2316 RTESILNSIREY
+2316 
-2328 INGDITVKSKR
+2328 
-2339 LLKVFE
+2339 
-2345 TIKNIIDS
+2345 
-2353 LGKNM
+2353 
-2358 IILNNFFNNVIA
+2358 
-2370 QTTAIITGVAEV
+2370 
-2382 DTENLRLKYAYSNLN
+2382 
-2397 SKIQQWM
+2397 
-2404 DERGTNIEAY
+2404 
-2414 ERLSPKQQEDY
+2414 
-2425 IRCMI
+2425 

>member
-1 MAKKVQKPYDITK
+1 MANKIQKLYDITK

-33 TDKEYLYEKNINN
+33 TDKEYLYKKNMNN
-46 SYLGKSMY
+46 SYLGRSMY

-69 NTKTKLGQ
+69 NTNTKLGQ
-77 SYFDQ
+77 SYFDK

-91 DASSVRAENQP
+91 DASSIRGENQP

-151 RTAQLINDASEEWLP
+151 RTAQLINDTSEELLP

-178 YSPTNLLSA
+178 YSPTNIFSA

-207 GGIYTKGINAIA
+207 GGVYTKAINAVA

-252 RFMKSAVGSTFSA
+252 RFIKSAVGSTFSA
-265 IAEGSVEALNNSKD
+265 VAEGSVEALNNSKD

-317 LDNTPRSVMLQNEL
+317 LDNTPRSVILQNEL

-401 KAEGK
+401 EAEGK
-406 KAVERLNR
+406 EAVKRLNK

-453 IREPLKEGNEEMT
+453 VREPLKEGNEEMA
-466 QAAAAKSLQNYYG
+466 QATAAKSSQNYYG

-489 MDNSSRNQV
+489 MDNSSRSQV
-498 LDWWQASVQ
+498 LNWWQASIQ

-522 FIGAITGLMG
+522 FIGALTGLMG
-532 SSTFGKKNNS
+532 SPTFGKKNNS

-636 AGKIDLLYRAI
+636 AGKIDLLHKAI
-647 ENMDGFTE
+647 ENMDSFTE

-662 EMTKKDIDID
+662 EMTKKDINID

-679 NKRKEDLI
+679 KKRKEDLI

-700 QKGLDDFILSTVE
+700 QKSLNDFISSLTENSNTF
-713 KYGIATFD
+713 TFD
-721 SELNLVFDD
+721 GNGNITYGEENDR
-730 DEVNKKIK
+730 KIK
-738 EAKESITRTKETID
+738 EAQESITRTKETID

-757 IEDIDAELANKK
+757 IEDIDVELSNKK
-769 STTISPYLNEDGELK
+769 STTVSPYLNEDGELK

-799 YEKIIG
+799 YKKIIG

-845 SMTTSMS
+845 SMATSMS
-852 RFIRAFLNDNVSK
+852 RFIRDFLNDNVSK

-873 ELGGLDIK
+873 ELEGLDIK

-937 DEEVEIGEEKNKKKV
+937 DKEVEIGKEKNKTKV
-952 KVGDYLFNFIKANLM
+952 KLGDYLFDFIKANLM
-967 ANEIITQDVKN
+967 ANDGITQDVKN

-1022 ERDSNKKRSKNLKD
+1022 ERESNKKRSKNLKD

-1063 DEFKNSLNENELKE
+1063 DKFKNSLNENELKE

-1104 KKALQSKAI
+1104 KKALQSKAV
-1113 EALDEVDSVD
+1113 EALDGVDSVN

-1164 EFMDNSLSKVVDAME
+1164 EFMDNNLSKVADAIE

-1223 TLADRRKNKRKED
+1223 TLADRQKNKRKED
-1236 NKRAEQPKEKPG
+1236 NKRTEQPKERPN
-1248 IEETK
+1248 IDETK
-1253 EAVKK
+1253 EAVRK
-1258 QGTSNDIANRNARRK
+1258 QGTNSDISSRNARRK

-1301 EYITKNPDRVPKFVA
+1301 EYITKNPNRVPKFVA

-1349 FEYVKYN
+1349 FEYVKHN
-1356 LKANDKLIFTVDE
+1356 LKANDKLIFTVNE

-1377 PVVIIKVIDKDG
+1377 SVVIIKAVDKDG
-1389 NSHVV
+1389 NYHAV
-1394 GTMKSELDFMS
+1394 GTMKTELDFMS

-1426 EIVYKFKASKAKSSQ
+1426 EIVYKFKASKAKDSQ
-1441 IETLSLQYGKKSITT
+1441 
-1456 ALNNHKNRT
+1456 
-1465 ANHGVAYGITG
+1465 V
-1476 DKVKSISDNSISFDG
+1476 
-1491 LSDDKTTVKLTKE
+1491 
-1504 EQKEAVRILNSK
+1504 
-1516 LSKEEQKEAI
+1516 I
-1526 QELFDNVADR
+1526 QENTST
-1536 VLNEI
+1536 E
-1541 SNNDFSSIEKSK
+1541 
-1553 YKETQAKSQETSK
+1553 QQE
-1566 AVKEETTIQ
+1566 
-1575 DKELVDFATTR
+1575 
-1586 NGGFS
+1586 
-1591 TPLSKGKGTS
+1591 
-1601 LSKNITDIG
+1601 
-1610 TEKPGWGSKNGLFYY
+1610 
-1625 KVNVGG
+1625 
-1631 RKDYI
+1631 
-1636 AAYFREEPS
+1636 
-1645 QEAKE
+1645 
-1650 KIESILNDPNL
+1650 
-1661 DFTKAQK
+1661 
-1668 EIANLLRQSS
+1668 
-1678 QTKQSK
+1678 
-1684 DDLIHITNTFQGLSH
+1684 
-1699 LGNLQEWSKKASD
+1699 
-1712 IRTEPDG
+1712 
-1719 FGTKDGLFYY
+1719 
-1729 KKSHQGGRKGD
+1729 
-1740 NITIWFKN
+1740 
-1748 EPSQSIKEKIPKLLD
+1748 
-1763 ESKNLNEFG
+1763 EF
-1772 DKVVELIN
+1772 I
-1780 AESKKEE
+1780 
-1787 TEFVGAESSVKKLMG
+1787 GAESSVKKLMG

-1909 GENKNKVAKWLGI
+1909 GENKIKIAKWLGI

-1936 DNKFTEDDDIVNAD
+1936 DNDFIEDDDIVNAD
-1950 RVRVAYNDSKGKRQ
+1950 RVRIAFNVKNKEKRQ
-1964 YMYIALSD
+1964 YRDIILSD
-1972 DKTISHE
+1972 NKTISHE
-1979 NAKKFIASFASRFS
+1979 NAKKFIASFASKFS
-1993 IDNPL
+1993 KDNPL
-1998 TVNLDTQRL
+1998 TVNLDTRRL
-2007 RDKEYISN
+2007 REKEYISN

-2105 KVLDNENKPSEDTTE
+2105 KVLDKENKPSEDTTE
-2120 SEESTEKK
+2120 SKESTEKK
-2128 ETKEKP
+2128 ETKERP

-2147 ARRGRR
+2147 ARRSRR
-2153 RVQEKEE
+2153 KTQEKEE
-2160 KKEDNKKDD
+2160 KKEDDKKDD
-2169 DNKPDKPNY
+2169 DNKPDKSNY
-2178 SQDQVNTARARQG
+2178 SQDQVNTTRTRQG

-2200 TTPSE
+2200 TTSSE

-2219 QKIISKAISLFPNI
+2219 QKIISKAISIFPNI
-2233 DKGRIESIVNKIFES
+2233 DKGRIESIINKIFES
-2248 VENTYPLIDSIKKA
+2248 VKNTYPLIDSIKKA
-2262 IQFFKNKMGTLN
+2262 IQFFKNKIGTLN
-2274 IKAYNNFIDT
+2274 IEAYNNFIDT

-2299 SEFKSSQPVDSN
+2299 SEFKSSQPVDFN

-2328 INGDITVKSKR
+2328 INGAITVKSKK

-2370 QTTAIITGVAEV
+2370 QTTAIITDTTEV
-2382 DTENLRLKYAYSNLN
+2382 NTENLRLKYAYSNLN
-2397 SKIQQWM
+2397 SNIQQWM
-2404 DERGTNIEAY
+2404 KERGTNIEAY